1 MKRQLICLLSLLL
14 LSGATTATVAKGKKS
29 KKKAQTTAP
38 AAPAKKQ
45 SDYDK
50 LFKDKKVKTS
60 KGGMMTLHLV
70 DDQLLVELPLK
81 TLGRDMML
89 MSSVAEITDHTDSYV
104 GLSPLRPLQVK
115 FDTINRSVV
124 LRRDRSQS
132 VVGDN
137 SEGIR
142 RALEQSNM
150 PAILGSYKIK
160 AFNADST
167 AVVFD
172 MTDLFIGD
180 ESLLT
185 AIDPRSETK
194 LVLRG
199 ISFNQKKDRS
209 MLVDVAAFDDNAN
222 ITSYITYDSKI
233 GKTYNKVTTAKL
245 VRSLTLLPE
254 TPMRPR
260 LADFR
265 LPLNVL
271 GKYNYHSGYKLMDP
285 VYFATRWR
293 MEPSDQAAYD
303 RGETVEPKE
312 PIVFYIDTTFTAQM
326 SGAITKGIL
335 EWNKCFEAIGFKD
348 AIRVKPFPTPQEDP
362 QFSPQNFRYN
372 CINYVPSLAGDSRV
386 RTYVDPRSG
395 EILRTTVMV
404 CHNMVWEMPFEIFVF
419 TAHADPSVRQRYM
432 PDSTLFEHI
441 KNHFTWLTGVDCF
454 GMSYNLTSSAA
465 FPSDSLRNNPA
476 FTQKYGTTPSMLD
489 IAKYN
494 FIAPIDAVKKGYRIT
509 PTGVGEYDYHVVKC
523 LYKPIPGA
531 KTSEEELKVVE
542 KWVDATVGNPIYRY
556 ENAKDCP
563 DCGANDVGDDDIKN
577 FKYALGNLKYCM
589 ENFDKWISD
598 KDDPEYLYR
607 QGLYNYL
614 YRRYKQ
620 LLTQVAITAYGVK
633 TYERKANDPVPN
645 YEFTSYEDQKEAL
658 DILYAHR
665 YMPDWVCRPELVRL
679 MGIQRERIEEHKDYV
694 QLLMTATAT
703 RLFVYDGQGE
713 DHFDHK
719 RYIRYMFDK
728 LFEKTRKGQKLADED
743 FYYQT
748 NFAKTMMASSHV
760 IDRNAKFK
768 NRGGASSTLAAQI
781 ADDPSIF
788 DFSDPEACMKAADEL
803 PLLYPVNDVNFG
815 RDEVSAQY
823 GALKYWPVLNT
834 QSTRQLYFGILKELR
849 NVVKPYINTSDR
861 RTREHYRFIY
871 ESINRLID

>member
-1 MKRQLICLLSLLL
+1 MKRYLICLLSLLL
-14 LSGATTATVAKGKKS
+14 LSGASTATFAKGRKS
-29 KKKAQTTAP
+29 KKKAQTTTA
-38 AAPAKKQ
+38 AAPVKKQ
-45 SDYDK
+45 SEYDK

-60 KGGMMTLHLV
+60 KGGIMTLHIV
-70 DDQLLVELPLK
+70 DDKLLVELPLK
-81 TLGRDMML
+81 MLNRDMML

-115 FDTINRSVV
+115 FDTINRTVL

-132 VVGDN
+132 VVADN
-137 SEGIR
+137 GEEIR
-142 RALEQSNM
+142 RALAQSNM

-172 MTDLFIGD
+172 MTDLFIGG

-199 ISFNQKKDRS
+199 VSFNQKKDRS
-209 MLVDVAAFDDNAN
+209 LLTDVAAFDDNATV
-222 ITSYITYDSKI
+222 TSYITYDSKI

-245 VRSLTLLPE
+245 VRSLALLPE

-271 GKYNYHSGYKLMDP
+271 GKYNYHSDYKLMNP

-303 RGETVEPKE
+303 RGEAVEPKA
-312 PIVFYIDTTFTAQM
+312 PVVFYIDTTFTAQM
-326 SGAITKGIL
+326 SAAITKGIL
-335 EWNKCFEAIGFKD
+335 EWNKCFEAIGFKN
-348 AIRVKPFPTPQEDP
+348 AIRVRPFPTPEEDP

-372 CINYVPSLAGDSRV
+372 CINYVPSLTGDTRV

-404 CHNMVWEMPFEIFVF
+404 CHNMTWEMPFEIFVF

-432 PDSTLFEHI
+432 PDSTLFEHV

-465 FPSDSLRNNPA
+465 FPSDSLRHNAA
-476 FTQKYGTTPSMLD
+476 FTRKYGTTPSMLD

-494 FIAPIDAVKKGYRIT
+494 FIAPIDAVEKGFRIT

-523 LYKPIPGA
+523 LYKPVPEA
-531 KTSEEELKVVE
+531 KTSEEELKVIE
-542 KWVDATVGNPIYRY
+542 KWVDATVGNPVYRY

-577 FKYALGNLKYCM
+577 FKYALGNLRYCM

-598 KDDPEYLYR
+598 EDDPEYLYR
-607 QGLYNYL
+607 NGIYNYL

-633 TYERKANDPVPN
+633 TYERKANDPVPS
-645 YEFTSYEDQKEAL
+645 YEFTPYAEQKEAL
-658 DILYAHR
+658 DILYANR
-665 YMPDWVCRPELVRL
+665 YMPDWVQRPELVRL
-679 MGIQRERIEEHKDYV
+679 MGIQRERIEEHKDYLS
-694 QLLMTATAT
+694 LLMNATAT
-703 RLFVYDGQGE
+703 RLFIYEGQGK

-728 LFEKTRKGQKLADED
+728 LFEKTRKGQKLSDED

-748 NFAKTMMASSHV
+748 NFAKTMMASSKIV
-760 IDRNAKFK
+760 DRKAKY
-768 NRGGASSTLAAQI
+768 RDGSASALAAQI
-781 ADDPSIF
+781 AGDPKVF
-788 DFSDPEACMKAADEL
+788 DFSDPEACMKALDEM
-803 PLLYPVNDVNFG
+803 PLLYSTNGVDFG
-815 RDEVSAQY
+815 RDEVGAQY
-823 GALKYWPVLNT
+823 GALKYWPVINT
-834 QSTRQLYFGILKELR
+834 QSTRQLYYGILKELR
-849 NVVKPYINTSDR
+849 QIVKPYINSSDR

-871 ESINRLID
+871 ESISRLID

>member
-1 MKRQLICLLSLLL
+1 MKRYLICLLSLLL
-14 LSGATTATVAKGKKS
+14 LSGVSTATFAKGKKS
-29 KKKAQTTAP
+29 KKKAQTTTA

-45 SDYDK
+45 SEYDK
-50 LFKDKKVKTS
+50 LFKDKQVKTS
-60 KGGMMTLHLV
+60 KGGIMTLHIV
-70 DDQLLVELPLK
+70 DDKLLVELPLK
-81 TLGRDMML
+81 MLNRDMML

-115 FDTINRSVV
+115 FDTINRTVL

-132 VVGDN
+132 VVADN
-137 SEGIR
+137 GAEIR
-142 RALEQSNM
+142 RALAQSNM

-172 MTDLFIGD
+172 MTDLFIGG

-199 ISFNQKKDRS
+199 VSFNQKKDRS
-209 MLVDVAAFDDNAN
+209 MLTDVAAFDDNATV
-222 ITSYITYDSKI
+222 TSYITYDSKI

-245 VRSLTLLPE
+245 VRSLALLPE

-271 GKYNYHSGYKLMDP
+271 GKYNYHSDYKLMDP

-303 RGETVEPKE
+303 RGEAVEPKA
-312 PIVFYIDTTFTAQM
+312 PVVFYIDTTFTAQM
-326 SGAITKGIL
+326 SAAITKGIL
-335 EWNKCFEAIGFKD
+335 EWNKCFEAIGFKN
-348 AIRVKPFPTPQEDP
+348 AIRVRPFPTPEEDP

-372 CINYVPSLAGDSRV
+372 CINYVPSLTGDTRV

-404 CHNMVWEMPFEIFVF
+404 CHNMTWEMPFEIFVF

-465 FPSDSLRNNPA
+465 FSSDSLRHNAA

-494 FIAPIDAVKKGYRIT
+494 FIAPIDAVKKGFRIT
-509 PTGVGEYDYHVVKC
+509 PVGVGEYDYHVVKC
-523 LYKPIPGA
+523 LYKPVPEA
-531 KTSEEELKVVE
+531 KTSEEELKVIE
-542 KWVDATVGNPIYRY
+542 KWVDATVGNPVYRY

-598 KDDPEYLYR
+598 EDDPEYLYR
-607 QGLYNYL
+607 NGIYNYL

-633 TYERKANDPVPN
+633 TYERKANDPVPS
-645 YEFTSYEDQKEAL
+645 YEFTPYAEQKEAL
-658 DILYAHR
+658 DILYANR
-665 YMPDWVCRPELVRL
+665 YMPDWVQRPELVRL
-679 MGIQRERIEEHKDYV
+679 MGIQRERIEEHKDYLS
-694 QLLMTATAT
+694 LLMNATAT
-703 RLFVYDGQGE
+703 RLFIYEGQGK

-728 LFEKTRKGQKLADED
+728 LFEKTRKGQKLSDED

-748 NFAKTMMASSHV
+748 NFAKTMMASSKIV
-760 IDRNAKFK
+760 DRKAKY
-768 NRGGASSTLAAQI
+768 RDGSASALAAQI
-781 ADDPSIF
+781 AGDPKVL
-788 DFSDPEACMKAADEL
+788 DFSDPETCMKTVEEM
-803 PLLYPVNDVNFG
+803 PLLYSMNDVDFG

-823 GALKYWPVLNT
+823 GALKKWPVINT
-834 QSTRQLYFGILKELR
+834 QSTRQLYYGILKELR
-849 NVVKPYINTSDR
+849 QVVMPYINSSDR

>member
-1 MKRQLICLLSLLL
+1 MKRYLICLLSLLL
-14 LSGATTATVAKGKKS
+14 LSGASTATFAKGRKS
-29 KKKAQTTAP
+29 KKKAQMTTA
-38 AAPAKKQ
+38 APVKKQ
-45 SDYDK
+45 SEYDK

-60 KGGMMTLHLV
+60 KGGIMTLHIV
-70 DDQLLVELPLK
+70 DDKLLVELPLK
-81 TLGRDMML
+81 MLNRDMML

-115 FDTINRSVV
+115 FDTINRTVL

-132 VVGDN
+132 VVADN
-137 SEGIR
+137 GEEIR
-142 RALEQSNM
+142 RALAQSNM

-172 MTDLFIGD
+172 MTDLFIGG

-199 ISFNQKKDRS
+199 VSFNQKKDRS
-209 MLVDVAAFDDNAN
+209 LLTDVAAFDDNATV
-222 ITSYITYDSKI
+222 TSYITYDSKI

-245 VRSLTLLPE
+245 VRSLALLPE

-271 GKYNYHSGYKLMDP
+271 GKYNYHSDYKLMNP

-303 RGETVEPKE
+303 RGEAVEPKA
-312 PIVFYIDTTFTAQM
+312 PVVFYIDTTFTAQM
-326 SGAITKGIL
+326 SAAITKGIL
-335 EWNKCFEAIGFKD
+335 EWNKCFEAIGFKN
-348 AIRVKPFPTPQEDP
+348 AIRVRPFPTPEEDP

-372 CINYVPSLAGDSRV
+372 CINYVPSLTGDTRV

-404 CHNMVWEMPFEIFVF
+404 CHNMTWEMPFEIFVF

-432 PDSTLFEHI
+432 PDSTLFEHV

-465 FPSDSLRNNPA
+465 FPSDSLRHNAA
-476 FTQKYGTTPSMLD
+476 FTRKYGTTPSMLD

-494 FIAPIDAVKKGYRIT
+494 FIAPIDAVEKGFRIT

-523 LYKPIPGA
+523 LYKPVPEA
-531 KTSEEELKVVE
+531 KTSEEELKVIE
-542 KWVDATVGNPIYRY
+542 KWVDATVGNPVYRY

-577 FKYALGNLKYCM
+577 FKYALGNLRYCM

-598 KDDPEYLYR
+598 EDDPEYLYR
-607 QGLYNYL
+607 NGIYNYL

-633 TYERKANDPVPN
+633 TYERKANDPVPS
-645 YEFTSYEDQKEAL
+645 YEFTPYAEQKEAL
-658 DILYAHR
+658 DILYANR
-665 YMPDWVCRPELVRL
+665 YMPDWVQRPELVRL
-679 MGIQRERIEEHKDYV
+679 MGIQRERIEEHKDYLS
-694 QLLMTATAT
+694 LLMNATAT
-703 RLFVYDGQGE
+703 RLFIYEGRGKE
-713 DHFDHK
+713 HFDHA

-728 LFEKTRKGQKLADED
+728 LFEKTRKGQKLSDED

-748 NFAKTMMASSHV
+748 NFAKTMMASSKIV
-760 IDRNAKFK
+760 DRNAKYR
-768 NRGGASSTLAAQI
+768 NGSASALAAQI
-781 ADDPSIF
+781 AGDPKVF
-788 DFSDPEACMKAADEL
+788 DFSDPEACMKALDEM
-803 PLLYPVNDVNFG
+803 PLLYSTNGVDFG
-815 RDEVSAQY
+815 RDEVGAQY
-823 GALKYWPVLNT
+823 GALKYWPVINT
-834 QSTRQLYFGILKELR
+834 QSTRQLYYGILKELR
-849 NVVKPYINTSDR
+849 QIVKPYINSSDR

-871 ESINRLID
+871 ESISRLID

>member
-1 MKRQLICLLSLLL
+1 MKRYLICLLSLLL
-14 LSGATTATVAKGKKS
+14 LSGVSTATFAKGKKS
-29 KKKAQTTAP
+29 KKKAQTTTA

-45 SDYDK
+45 SEYDK
-50 LFKDKKVKTS
+50 LFKDKQVKTS
-60 KGGMMTLHLV
+60 KGGIMTLHIV
-70 DDQLLVELPLK
+70 DDKLFVELPLK
-81 TLGRDMML
+81 MLNRDMML

-115 FDTINRSVV
+115 FDTINRTVL

-132 VVGDN
+132 VVADN
-137 SEGIR
+137 GAEIR
-142 RALEQSNM
+142 RALAQSNM

-172 MTDLFIGD
+172 MTDLFIGG

-199 ISFNQKKDRS
+199 VSFNQKKDRS
-209 MLVDVAAFDDNAN
+209 MLTDVAAFDDNATV
-222 ITSYITYDSKI
+222 TSYITYDSKI

-245 VRSLTLLPE
+245 VRSLALLPE

-271 GKYNYHSGYKLMDP
+271 GKYNYHSDYKLMDP

-303 RGETVEPKE
+303 RGEAVEPKA
-312 PIVFYIDTTFTAQM
+312 PVVFYIDTTFTAQM
-326 SGAITKGIL
+326 SAAITKGIL
-335 EWNKCFEAIGFKD
+335 EWNKCFEAIGFKN
-348 AIRVKPFPTPQEDP
+348 AIRVRPFPTPEEDP

-372 CINYVPSLAGDSRV
+372 CINYVPSLTGDTRV

-404 CHNMVWEMPFEIFVF
+404 CHNMTWEMPFEIFVF

-465 FPSDSLRNNPA
+465 FSSDSLRHNAA

-494 FIAPIDAVKKGYRIT
+494 FIAPIDAVKKGFRIT
-509 PTGVGEYDYHVVKC
+509 PVGVGEYDYHVVKC
-523 LYKPIPGA
+523 LYKPVPEA
-531 KTSEEELKVVE
+531 KTSEEELKVIE
-542 KWVDATVGNPIYRY
+542 KWVDATVGNPVYRY

-577 FKYALGNLKYCM
+577 FKYALGNLQYCM

-598 KDDPEYLYR
+598 EDDPEYLYR
-607 QGLYNYL
+607 NGIYNYL

-633 TYERKANDPVPN
+633 TYERKANDPVPS
-645 YEFTSYEDQKEAL
+645 YEFTPYAEQKEAL
-658 DILYAHR
+658 DILYANR
-665 YMPDWVCRPELVRL
+665 YMPDWVQRPELVRL
-679 MGIQRERIEEHKDYV
+679 MGIQRERIEEHKDYLS
-694 QLLMTATAT
+694 LLMNATAT
-703 RLFVYDGQGE
+703 RLFIYEGQGK

-728 LFEKTRKGQKLADED
+728 LFEKTRKGQKLTDED

-748 NFAKTMMASSHV
+748 NFAKTMMASSKIV
-760 IDRNAKFK
+760 DRKAKY
-768 NRGGASSTLAAQI
+768 RDGSASALAAQI
-781 ADDPSIF
+781 AGDPKVL
-788 DFSDPEACMKAADEL
+788 DFSDPEACMKTVEEM
-803 PLLYPVNDVNFG
+803 PLLYSMNDVDFG

-823 GALKYWPVLNT
+823 GALKKWPVINT
-834 QSTRQLYFGILKELR
+834 QSTRQLYYGILKELR
-849 NVVKPYINTSDR
+849 QVVKPYINSGDR

>member
-1 MKRQLICLLSLLL
+1 MKRYLICLLSLLL
-14 LSGATTATVAKGKKS
+14 LSGVSTATFAKGKKS
-29 KKKAQTTAP
+29 KKKAQTTTA

-45 SDYDK
+45 SEYDK
-50 LFKDKKVKTS
+50 LFKDKQVKTS
-60 KGGMMTLHLV
+60 KGGIMTLHIV
-70 DDQLLVELPLK
+70 DDKLFVELPLK
-81 TLGRDMML
+81 MLNRDMML

-115 FDTINRSVV
+115 FDTINRTVL

-132 VVGDN
+132 VVADN
-137 SEGIR
+137 GAEIR
-142 RALEQSNM
+142 RALAQSNM

-172 MTDLFIGD
+172 MTDLFIGS

-199 ISFNQKKDRS
+199 VSFNQKKDRS
-209 MLVDVAAFDDNAN
+209 MLTDVAAFDDNATV
-222 ITSYITYDSKI
+222 TSYITYDSKI

-245 VRSLTLLPE
+245 VRSLALLPE

-271 GKYNYHSGYKLMDP
+271 GKYNYHSDYKLMDP

-303 RGETVEPKE
+303 RGEAVEPKA
-312 PIVFYIDTTFTAQM
+312 PVVFYIDTTFTAQM
-326 SGAITKGIL
+326 SAAITKGIL
-335 EWNKCFEAIGFKD
+335 EWNKCFEAIGFKN
-348 AIRVKPFPTPQEDP
+348 AIRVRPFPTPEEDP

-372 CINYVPSLAGDSRV
+372 CINYVPSLTGDTRV

-404 CHNMVWEMPFEIFVF
+404 CHNMTWEMPFEIFVF

-465 FPSDSLRNNPA
+465 FSSDSLRHNAA

-494 FIAPIDAVKKGYRIT
+494 FIAPIDAVKKGFRIT
-509 PTGVGEYDYHVVKC
+509 PVGVGEYDYHVVKC
-523 LYKPIPGA
+523 LYKPVPEA
-531 KTSEEELKVVE
+531 KTSEEELKVIE
-542 KWVDATVGNPIYRY
+542 KWVDATVGNPVYRY

-577 FKYALGNLKYCM
+577 FKYALGNLQYCM

-598 KDDPEYLYR
+598 EDDPEYLYR
-607 QGLYNYL
+607 NGIYNYL

-620 LLTQVAITAYGVK
+620 LLTQVAIMAYGVK
-633 TYERKANDPVPN
+633 TYERKANDPVPS
-645 YEFTSYEDQKEAL
+645 YEFTPYAEQKEAL
-658 DILYAHR
+658 DILYANR
-665 YMPDWVCRPELVRL
+665 YMPDWVQRPELVRL
-679 MGIQRERIEEHKDYV
+679 MGIQRERIEEHKDYLS
-694 QLLMTATAT
+694 LLMNATAT
-703 RLFVYDGQGE
+703 RLFIYEGQGK

-728 LFEKTRKGQKLADED
+728 LFEKTRKGQKLTDED

-748 NFAKTMMASSHV
+748 NFAKTMMASSKIV
-760 IDRNAKFK
+760 DRKAKY
-768 NRGGASSTLAAQI
+768 RDGSASALAAQI
-781 ADDPSIF
+781 AGDPKVL
-788 DFSDPEACMKAADEL
+788 DFSDPEACMKTVEEM
-803 PLLYPVNDVNFG
+803 PLLYSMNDVDFG

-823 GALKYWPVLNT
+823 GALKKWPVINT
-834 QSTRQLYFGILKELR
+834 QSTRQLYYGILKELR
-849 NVVKPYINTSDR
+849 QVVKPYINSGDR

>member
-1 MKRQLICLLSLLL
+1 MKRYLICLLSLLL
-14 LSGATTATVAKGKKS
+14 LSGATTATFAKGKKS
-29 KKKAQTTAP
+29 KKKAQTTA

-45 SDYDK
+45 SEYDK
-50 LFKDKKVKTS
+50 LFKGKQVKTS
-60 KGGMMTLHLV
+60 KGGMMTLHIV
-70 DDQLLVELPLK
+70 DDKLFVELPLK
-81 TLGRDMML
+81 MLNRDMML

-115 FDTINRSVV
+115 FDTINRTVL
-124 LRRDRSQS
+124 LRRDRNQS
-132 VVGDN
+132 VVADN
-137 SEGIR
+137 GAEIR
-142 RALEQSNM
+142 RALAQSNM

-172 MTDLFIGD
+172 MTDLFIGG

-199 ISFNQKKDRS
+199 IAFNQKKDRS
-209 MLVDVAAFDDNAN
+209 MLTDVAAFEDNAT

-245 VRSLTLLPE
+245 VRSLALLPE

-271 GKYNYHSGYKLMDP
+271 GKYNYHSDYKLMDP

-303 RGETVEPKE
+303 RGEAVEPKA
-312 PIVFYIDTTFTAQM
+312 PVVFYIDTTFTAQM
-326 SGAITKGIL
+326 SAAITKGIL

-348 AIRVKPFPTPQEDP
+348 AIRVRPFPTPEDP

-372 CINYVPSLAGDSRV
+372 CINYVPSLTGDTRV

-404 CHNMVWEMPFEIFVF
+404 CHNMTWEMPFEIFVF

-465 FPSDSLRNNPA
+465 FPSDSLHNNAA

-494 FIAPIDAVKKGYRIT
+494 FIAPIDAVKKGFRIT
-509 PTGVGEYDYHVVKC
+509 PVGVGEYDYHVVKC
-523 LYKPIPGA
+523 LYKPIPEA
-531 KTSEEELKVVE
+531 KTSEEELKVIE
-542 KWVDATVGNPIYRY
+542 KWVDATVGNPVYRY

-577 FKYALGNLKYCM
+577 FKYALENLKYCM
-589 ENFDKWISD
+589 DNFDKWISD
-598 KDDPEYLYR
+598 EDDPEYLYR
-607 QGLYNYL
+607 NGLYNYL

-620 LLTQVAITAYGVK
+620 VLTQVAITAYGVK
-633 TYERKANDPVPN
+633 TYERKANDPVPS
-645 YEFTSYEDQKEAL
+645 YEFTPYAEQKEAL

-665 YMPDWVCRPELVRL
+665 YMPDWVHRPELVRL
-679 MGIQRERIEEHKDYV
+679 MGIQRERIEEHKDYLS
-694 QLLMTATAT
+694 LLMNATAT
-703 RLFVYDGQGE
+703 RLFVYEGQGK

-728 LFEKTRKGQKLADED
+728 LFEKTRKGQRLADED
-743 FYYQT
+743 FYYQM
-748 NFAKTMMASSHV
+748 NFAKTMMASSKMV
-760 IDRNAKFK
+760 DRKAKYQ
-768 NRGGASSTLAAQI
+768 NRSASALTAQI
-781 ADDPSIF
+781 ADDPKVL
-788 DFSDPEACMKAADEL
+788 DFSDPEACLKAVEEM
-803 PLLYPVNDVNFG
+803 PLLYSMNDVDFG

-823 GALKYWPVLNT
+823 GALKKWPVINT
-834 QSTRQLYFGILKELR
+834 QSTRQLYYGILKELR
-849 NVVKPYINTSDR
+849 QVVKPYINSGDR

>member
-1 MKRQLICLLSLLL
+1 MKRYLICLLSLLL
-14 LSGATTATVAKGKKS
+14 LSGVSTATFAKGKKS
-29 KKKAQTTAP
+29 KKKAQTTTA

-45 SDYDK
+45 SEYDK
-50 LFKDKKVKTS
+50 LFKDKQVKTS
-60 KGGMMTLHLV
+60 KGGIMTLHIV
-70 DDQLLVELPLK
+70 DDKLFVELPLK
-81 TLGRDMML
+81 MLNRDMML

-115 FDTINRSVV
+115 FDTINRTVL

-132 VVGDN
+132 VVADN
-137 SEGIR
+137 GEEIR
-142 RALEQSNM
+142 RALAQSNM

-172 MTDLFIGD
+172 MTDLFIGG

-199 ISFNQKKDRS
+199 VSFNQKKDRS
-209 MLVDVAAFDDNAN
+209 MLTDVAAFDDNATV
-222 ITSYITYDSKI
+222 TSYITYDSKI

-245 VRSLTLLPE
+245 VRSLALLPE

-271 GKYNYHSGYKLMDP
+271 GKYNYHSDYKLMDP

-303 RGETVEPKE
+303 RGEAVEPKA
-312 PIVFYIDTTFTAQM
+312 PVVFYIDTTFTAQM
-326 SGAITKGIL
+326 SAAITKGIL
-335 EWNKCFEAIGFKD
+335 EWNKCFEAIGFKN
-348 AIRVKPFPTPQEDP
+348 AIRVRPFPTPDEDP

-372 CINYVPSLAGDSRV
+372 CINYVPSLTGDTRV

-404 CHNMVWEMPFEIFVF
+404 CHNMTWEMPFEIFVF

-465 FPSDSLRNNPA
+465 FSSDSLRHNAA

-494 FIAPIDAVKKGYRIT
+494 FIAPIDAVKKGFRIT
-509 PTGVGEYDYHVVKC
+509 PVGVGEYDYHVVKC
-523 LYKPIPGA
+523 LYKPVPEA
-531 KTSEEELKVVE
+531 KTSEEELKVIE
-542 KWVDATVGNPIYRY
+542 KWVDATVGNPVYRY

-577 FKYALGNLKYCM
+577 FKYALGNLQYCM

-598 KDDPEYLYR
+598 EDDPEYLYR
-607 QGLYNYL
+607 NGIYNYL

-633 TYERKANDPVPN
+633 TYERKANDPVPS
-645 YEFTSYEDQKEAL
+645 YEFTPYAEQKEAL
-658 DILYAHR
+658 DILYANR
-665 YMPDWVCRPELVRL
+665 YMPDWVQRPELVRL
-679 MGIQRERIEEHKDYV
+679 MGIQRERIEEHKDYLS
-694 QLLMTATAT
+694 LLMNATAT
-703 RLFVYDGQGE
+703 RLFIYEGQGK

-728 LFEKTRKGQKLADED
+728 LFEKTRKGQKLSDED

-748 NFAKTMMASSHV
+748 NFAKTMMLSSKIVDRKAKYRDGSAS
-760 IDRNAKFK
+760 A
-768 NRGGASSTLAAQI
+768 LAAQI
-781 ADDPSIF
+781 AGDPKVL
-788 DFSDPEACMKAADEL
+788 DFSDPEACMKTVEEM
-803 PLLYPVNDVNFG
+803 PLLYSMNDVDFG

-823 GALKYWPVLNT
+823 GALKKWPVINT
-834 QSTRQLYFGILKELR
+834 QSTRQLYYGILKELR
-849 NVVKPYINTSDR
+849 QVVKPYINSSDR

>member
-1 MKRQLICLLSLLL
+1 MKRYLICLLSLLL
-14 LSGATTATVAKGKKS
+14 LSGATMATFAKGKKS
-29 KKKAQTTAP
+29 KKKAQTTA

-45 SDYDK
+45 SEYDK
-50 LFKDKKVKTS
+50 LFKGKQVKTS
-60 KGGMMTLHLV
+60 KGGMMTLHIV
-70 DDQLLVELPLK
+70 DDKLFVELPLK
-81 TLGRDMML
+81 MLNRDMML

-115 FDTINRSVV
+115 FDTINRTVL
-124 LRRDRSQS
+124 LRRDRNQS
-132 VVGDN
+132 VVADN
-137 SEGIR
+137 GAEIR
-142 RALEQSNM
+142 RALAQSNM

-172 MTDLFIGD
+172 MTDLFIGG

-199 ISFNQKKDRS
+199 IAFNQKKDRS
-209 MLVDVAAFDDNAN
+209 MLTDVAAFEDNAT

-245 VRSLTLLPE
+245 VRSLALLPE

-271 GKYNYHSGYKLMDP
+271 GKYNYHSDYKLMDP

-303 RGETVEPKE
+303 RGEAVEPKA
-312 PIVFYIDTTFTAQM
+312 PVVFYIDTTFTAQM
-326 SGAITKGIL
+326 SAAITKGIL

-348 AIRVKPFPTPQEDP
+348 AIRVRPFPTPEEDP

-372 CINYVPSLAGDSRV
+372 CINYVPSLTGDTRV

-404 CHNMVWEMPFEIFVF
+404 CHNMTWEMPFEIFVF

-465 FPSDSLRNNPA
+465 FPSDSLHNNAA

-494 FIAPIDAVKKGYRIT
+494 FIAPIDAVKKGFRIT
-509 PTGVGEYDYHVVKC
+509 PVGVGEYDYHVVKC
-523 LYKPIPGA
+523 LYKPIPEA
-531 KTSEEELKVVE
+531 KTSEEELKVIE
-542 KWVDATVGNPIYRY
+542 KWVDATVGNPVYRY

-577 FKYALGNLKYCM
+577 FKYALENLKYCM
-589 ENFDKWISD
+589 DNFDKWISD
-598 KDDPEYLYR
+598 EDDPEYLYR
-607 QGLYNYL
+607 NGLYNYL

-620 LLTQVAITAYGVK
+620 VLTQVAITAYGVK
-633 TYERKANDPVPN
+633 TYERKANDPVPS
-645 YEFTSYEDQKEAL
+645 YEFTPYAEQKEAL

-665 YMPDWVCRPELVRL
+665 YMPDWVHRPELVRL
-679 MGIQRERIEEHKDYV
+679 MGIQRERIEEHKDYLS
-694 QLLMTATAT
+694 LLMNATAT
-703 RLFVYDGQGE
+703 RLFVYEGQGK

-728 LFEKTRKGQKLADED
+728 LFEKTRKGQRLADED
-743 FYYQT
+743 FYYQM
-748 NFAKTMMASSHV
+748 NFAKTMMASSKMV
-760 IDRNAKFK
+760 DRKAKYQ
-768 NRGGASSTLAAQI
+768 NRSASALTAQI
-781 ADDPSIF
+781 ADDPKVL
-788 DFSDPEACMKAADEL
+788 DFSDPEACLKAVEEM
-803 PLLYPVNDVNFG
+803 PLLYSMNDVDFG

-823 GALKYWPVLNT
+823 GALKKWPVLNT
-834 QSTRQLYFGILKELR
+834 QSTRQLYYGILKELR
-849 NVVKPYINTSDR
+849 QVVKPYINSGDR

>member
-1 MKRQLICLLSLLL
+1 MKRYLICLLSLLL
-14 LSGATTATVAKGKKS
+14 LSGVSTATFAKGKKS
-29 KKKAQTTAP
+29 KKKAQTTTA

-45 SDYDK
+45 SEYDK
-50 LFKDKKVKTS
+50 LFKDKQVKTS
-60 KGGMMTLHLV
+60 KGGIMTLHIV
-70 DDQLLVELPLK
+70 DDKLFVELPLK
-81 TLGRDMML
+81 MLNRDMML

-115 FDTINRSVV
+115 FDTINRTVL

-132 VVGDN
+132 VVADN
-137 SEGIR
+137 GAEIR
-142 RALEQSNM
+142 RALAQSNM

-172 MTDLFIGD
+172 MTDLFIGN

-199 ISFNQKKDRS
+199 VSFNQKKDRS
-209 MLVDVAAFDDNAN
+209 MLTDVAAFDDNATV
-222 ITSYITYDSKI
+222 TSYITYDSKI

-245 VRSLTLLPE
+245 VRSLALLPE

-271 GKYNYHSGYKLMDP
+271 GKYNYHSDYKLMDP

-303 RGETVEPKE
+303 RGEAVEPKA
-312 PIVFYIDTTFTAQM
+312 PVVFYIDTTFTAQM
-326 SGAITKGIL
+326 SAAITKGIL
-335 EWNKCFEAIGFKD
+335 EWNKCFEAIGFKN
-348 AIRVKPFPTPQEDP
+348 AIRVRPFPTPDEDP

-372 CINYVPSLAGDSRV
+372 CINYVPSLTGDTRV

-404 CHNMVWEMPFEIFVF
+404 CHNMTWEMPFEIFVF

-465 FPSDSLRNNPA
+465 FSSDSLRHNAA

-494 FIAPIDAVKKGYRIT
+494 FIAPIDAVKKGFRIT
-509 PTGVGEYDYHVVKC
+509 PVGVGEYDYHVVKC
-523 LYKPIPGA
+523 LYKPVPEA
-531 KTSEEELKVVE
+531 KTSEEELKVIE
-542 KWVDATVGNPIYRY
+542 KWVDATVGNPVYRY

-598 KDDPEYLYR
+598 EDDPEYLYR
-607 QGLYNYL
+607 NGIYNYL

-633 TYERKANDPVPN
+633 TYERKANDPVPS
-645 YEFTSYEDQKEAL
+645 YEFTPYAEQKEAL
-658 DILYAHR
+658 DILYANR
-665 YMPDWVCRPELVRL
+665 YMPDWVQRPELVRL
-679 MGIQRERIEEHKDYV
+679 MGIQRERIEEHKDYLS
-694 QLLMTATAT
+694 LLMNATAT
-703 RLFVYDGQGE
+703 RLFIYEGQGK

-728 LFEKTRKGQKLADED
+728 LFEKTRKGQKLSDED

-748 NFAKTMMASSHV
+748 NFAKTMMLSSKIVDRKAKYRDGSAS
-760 IDRNAKFK
+760 A
-768 NRGGASSTLAAQI
+768 LAAQI
-781 ADDPSIF
+781 AGDPKVL
-788 DFSDPEACMKAADEL
+788 DFSDPEACMKTVEEML
-803 PLLYPVNDVNFG
+803 LLYSMNDVDFG

-823 GALKYWPVLNT
+823 GVLKRWPVINT
-834 QSTRQLYFGILKELR
+834 QSTRQLYYGILKELR
-849 NVVKPYINTSDR
+849 QVVKPYINSSDR

>member
-1 MKRQLICLLSLLL
+1 MKRYLICLLSLLL
-14 LSGATTATVAKGKKS
+14 LSGASTATFAKGRKS
-29 KKKAQTTAP
+29 KKKAQTTTA
-38 AAPAKKQ
+38 AAPVKKQ
-45 SDYDK
+45 SEYDK

-60 KGGMMTLHLV
+60 KGGIMTLHIV
-70 DDQLLVELPLK
+70 DDKLLVELPLK
-81 TLGRDMML
+81 MLDRDMML

-115 FDTINRSVV
+115 FDTINRTVL

-132 VVGDN
+132 VVADN
-137 SEGIR
+137 GEEIR
-142 RALEQSNM
+142 RALAQSNM

-172 MTDLFIGD
+172 MTDLFIGG

-199 ISFNQKKDRS
+199 VSFNQKKDRS
-209 MLVDVAAFDDNAN
+209 LLTDVAAFDDNATV
-222 ITSYITYDSKI
+222 TSYITYDSKI

-245 VRSLTLLPE
+245 VRSLALLPE

-271 GKYNYHSGYKLMDP
+271 GKYNYHSDYKLMNP

-303 RGETVEPKE
+303 RGEAVEPKA
-312 PIVFYIDTTFTAQM
+312 PVVFYIDTTFTAQM
-326 SGAITKGIL
+326 SAAITKGIL
-335 EWNKCFEAIGFKD
+335 EWNKCFEAIGFKN
-348 AIRVKPFPTPQEDP
+348 AIRVRPFPTPEEDP

-372 CINYVPSLAGDSRV
+372 CINYVPSLTGDTRV

-404 CHNMVWEMPFEIFVF
+404 CHNMTWEMPFEIFVF

-465 FPSDSLRNNPA
+465 FSSDSLRHNAA

-494 FIAPIDAVKKGYRIT
+494 FIAPIDAVKKGFRIT
-509 PTGVGEYDYHVVKC
+509 PVGVGEYDYHVVKC
-523 LYKPIPGA
+523 LYKPVPEA
-531 KTSEEELKVVE
+531 KTSEEELKVIE
-542 KWVDATVGNPIYRY
+542 KWVDATVGNPVYRY

-577 FKYALGNLKYCM
+577 FKYALGNLQYCM

-598 KDDPEYLYR
+598 EDDPEYLYR
-607 QGLYNYL
+607 NGIYNYL

-633 TYERKANDPVPN
+633 TYERKANDPVPS
-645 YEFTSYEDQKEAL
+645 YEFTPYAEQKEAL
-658 DILYAHR
+658 DILYANR
-665 YMPDWVCRPELVRL
+665 YMPDWVQRPELVRL
-679 MGIQRERIEEHKDYV
+679 MGIQRERIEEHKDYLS
-694 QLLMTATAT
+694 LLMNATAT
-703 RLFVYDGQGE
+703 RLFIYEGQGK

-728 LFEKTRKGQKLADED
+728 LFEKTRKGQKLTDED

-748 NFAKTMMASSHV
+748 NFAKTMMASSKIV
-760 IDRNAKFK
+760 DRKAKY
-768 NRGGASSTLAAQI
+768 RDGSASALAAQI
-781 ADDPSIF
+781 AGDPKVL
-788 DFSDPEACMKAADEL
+788 DFSDPEACMKTVEEM
-803 PLLYPVNDVNFG
+803 PLLYSTNGVDFG
-815 RDEVSAQY
+815 RDEVGAQY
-823 GALKYWPVLNT
+823 GALKYWPVINT
-834 QSTRQLYFGILKELR
+834 QSTRQLYYGILKELR
-849 NVVKPYINTSDR
+849 QVVKPYINSGDR

-871 ESINRLID
+871 ESISRLID

>member
-1 MKRQLICLLSLLL
+1 MKRYLICLLSLLL
-14 LSGATTATVAKGKKS
+14 LSGASTATFAKGRKS
-29 KKKAQTTAP
+29 KKKAQTTTV
-38 AAPAKKQ
+38 AAPVKKQ
-45 SDYDK
+45 SEYDK

-60 KGGMMTLHLV
+60 KGGIMTLHIV
-70 DDQLLVELPLK
+70 DDKLLVELPLK
-81 TLGRDMML
+81 MLNRDMML

-115 FDTINRSVV
+115 FDTINRTVL

-132 VVGDN
+132 VVADN
-137 SEGIR
+137 GEEIR
-142 RALEQSNM
+142 RALAQSNM

-172 MTDLFIGD
+172 MTDLFIGG

-199 ISFNQKKDRS
+199 GSFNQKKDRS
-209 MLVDVAAFDDNAN
+209 LLTDVAAFDDNATV
-222 ITSYITYDSKI
+222 TSYITYDSKI

-245 VRSLTLLPE
+245 VRSLALLPE

-271 GKYNYHSGYKLMDP
+271 GKYNYHSDYKLMNP

-303 RGETVEPKE
+303 RGEAVEPKA
-312 PIVFYIDTTFTAQM
+312 PVVFYIDTTFTAQM
-326 SGAITKGIL
+326 SAAITKGIL
-335 EWNKCFEAIGFKD
+335 EWNKCFEAIGFKN
-348 AIRVKPFPTPQEDP
+348 AIRVRPFPTPEEDP

-372 CINYVPSLAGDSRV
+372 CINYVPSLTGDTRV

-404 CHNMVWEMPFEIFVF
+404 CHNMTWEMPFEIFVF

-432 PDSTLFEHI
+432 PDSTLFEHV

-465 FPSDSLRNNPA
+465 FPSDSLRHNAA
-476 FTQKYGTTPSMLD
+476 FTRKYGTTPSMLD

-494 FIAPIDAVKKGYRIT
+494 FIAPIDAVEKGFRIT

-523 LYKPIPGA
+523 LYKPVPEA
-531 KTSEEELKVVE
+531 KTSEEELKVIE
-542 KWVDATVGNPIYRY
+542 KWVDATVGNPVYRY

-577 FKYALGNLKYCM
+577 FKYALGNLRYCM

-598 KDDPEYLYR
+598 EDDPEYLDR
-607 QGLYNYL
+607 NGIYNYL

-633 TYERKANDPVPN
+633 TYERKANDPVPS
-645 YEFTSYEDQKEAL
+645 YEFTPYAEQKEAL
-658 DILYAHR
+658 DILYANR
-665 YMPDWVCRPELVRL
+665 YMPDWVQRPELVRL
-679 MGIQRERIEEHKDYV
+679 MGIQRERIEEHKDYLS
-694 QLLMTATAT
+694 LLMNATAT
-703 RLFVYDGQGE
+703 RLFIYEGRGKE
-713 DHFDHK
+713 HFDHA

-728 LFEKTRKGQKLADED
+728 LFEKTRKGQKLSDED

-748 NFAKTMMASSHV
+748 NFAKTMMASSKIV
-760 IDRNAKFK
+760 DRNAKYR
-768 NRGGASSTLAAQI
+768 NGSASALAAQI
-781 ADDPSIF
+781 AGDPKVF
-788 DFSDPEACMKAADEL
+788 DFSDPEACMKALDEM
-803 PLLYPVNDVNFG
+803 PLLYSTNGVDFG
-815 RDEVSAQY
+815 RDEVGAQY
-823 GALKYWPVLNT
+823 GALKYWPVINT
-834 QSTRQLYFGILKELR
+834 QSTRQLYYGILKELR
-849 NVVKPYINTSDR
+849 QIVKPYINSSDR

-871 ESINRLID
+871 ESISRLID

>member
-1 MKRQLICLLSLLL
+1 MKRYLICLLSLLL
-14 LSGATTATVAKGKKS
+14 LSGVSTATFAKGKKS
-29 KKKAQTTAP
+29 KKKAQTTTT

-45 SDYDK
+45 SEYDK
-50 LFKDKKVKTS
+50 LFKDKQVKTS
-60 KGGMMTLHLV
+60 KGGIMTLHIV
-70 DDQLLVELPLK
+70 DDKLFVELPLK
-81 TLGRDMML
+81 MLNRDMML

-115 FDTINRSVV
+115 FDTINRTVL

-132 VVGDN
+132 VVADN
-137 SEGIR
+137 GAEIR
-142 RALEQSNM
+142 RALAQSNM

-172 MTDLFIGD
+172 MTDLFIGN

-199 ISFNQKKDRS
+199 VSFNQKKDRS
-209 MLVDVAAFDDNAN
+209 MLTDVAAFDDNATV
-222 ITSYITYDSKI
+222 TSYITYDSKI

-245 VRSLTLLPE
+245 VRSLALLPE

-271 GKYNYHSGYKLMDP
+271 GKYNYHSDYKLMDP

-303 RGETVEPKE
+303 RGEAVEPKA
-312 PIVFYIDTTFTAQM
+312 PVVFYIDTTFTAQM
-326 SGAITKGIL
+326 SAAITKGIL
-335 EWNKCFEAIGFKD
+335 EWNKCFEAIGFKN
-348 AIRVKPFPTPQEDP
+348 AIRVRPFPTPEEDP

-372 CINYVPSLAGDSRV
+372 CINYVPSLTGDTRV

-404 CHNMVWEMPFEIFVF
+404 CHNMTWEMPFEIFVF

-465 FPSDSLRNNPA
+465 FSSDSLRHNAA

-494 FIAPIDAVKKGYRIT
+494 FIAPIDAVKKGFRIT
-509 PTGVGEYDYHVVKC
+509 PVGVGEYDYHVVKC
-523 LYKPIPGA
+523 LYKPVPEA
-531 KTSEEELKVVE
+531 KTSEEELKVIE
-542 KWVDATVGNPIYRY
+542 KWVDATVGNPVYRY

-577 FKYALGNLKYCM
+577 FKYALGNLQYCM

-598 KDDPEYLYR
+598 EDDPEYLYR
-607 QGLYNYL
+607 NGIYNYL

-633 TYERKANDPVPN
+633 TYERKANDPVPS
-645 YEFTSYEDQKEAL
+645 YEFTPYAEQKEAL
-658 DILYAHR
+658 DILYANR
-665 YMPDWVCRPELVRL
+665 YMPDWVQRPELVRL
-679 MGIQRERIEEHKDYV
+679 MGIQRERIEEHKDYLS
-694 QLLMTATAT
+694 LLMNATAT
-703 RLFVYDGQGE
+703 RLFIYEGQGK

-728 LFEKTRKGQKLADED
+728 LFEKTRKGQKLSDED

-748 NFAKTMMASSHV
+748 NFAKTMMASSKIV
-760 IDRNAKFK
+760 DRKAKY
-768 NRGGASSTLAAQI
+768 RDGSASALAAQI
-781 ADDPSIF
+781 AGDPKVL
-788 DFSDPEACMKAADEL
+788 DFSDPEACMKTVEEM
-803 PLLYPVNDVNFG
+803 PLLYSMNDVDFG

-823 GALKYWPVLNT
+823 GALKKWPVINT
-834 QSTRQLYFGILKELR
+834 QSTRQLYYGILKELR
-849 NVVKPYINTSDR
+849 QVVKPYINSSDR

>member
-1 MKRQLICLLSLLL
+1 MKRYLICLLSLLL
-14 LSGATTATVAKGKKS
+14 LSGVSTATFAKGKKS
-29 KKKAQTTAP
+29 KKKAQTTTA

-45 SDYDK
+45 SEYDK
-50 LFKDKKVKTS
+50 LFKDKQVKTS
-60 KGGMMTLHLV
+60 KGGIMTLHIV
-70 DDQLLVELPLK
+70 DDKLFVELPLK
-81 TLGRDMML
+81 MLNRDMML

-115 FDTINRSVV
+115 FDTINRTVL

-132 VVGDN
+132 VVADN
-137 SEGIR
+137 GEEIR
-142 RALEQSNM
+142 RALAQSNM

-172 MTDLFIGD
+172 MTDLFIGG

-199 ISFNQKKDRS
+199 VSFNQKKDRS
-209 MLVDVAAFDDNAN
+209 MLTDVAAFDDNATV
-222 ITSYITYDSKI
+222 TSYITYDSKI

-245 VRSLTLLPE
+245 VRSLALLPE

-271 GKYNYHSGYKLMDP
+271 GKYNYHSDYKLMDP

-303 RGETVEPKE
+303 RGEAVEPKA
-312 PIVFYIDTTFTAQM
+312 PVVFYIDTTFTAQM
-326 SGAITKGIL
+326 SAAITKGIL
-335 EWNKCFEAIGFKD
+335 EWNKCFEAIGFKN
-348 AIRVKPFPTPQEDP
+348 AIRVRPFPTPEEDP

-372 CINYVPSLAGDSRV
+372 CINYVPSLTGDTRV

-404 CHNMVWEMPFEIFVF
+404 CHNMTWEMPFEIFVF

-465 FPSDSLRNNPA
+465 FSSDSLRHNAA

-494 FIAPIDAVKKGYRIT
+494 FIAPIDAVKKGFRIT
-509 PTGVGEYDYHVVKC
+509 PVGVGEYDYHVVKC
-523 LYKPIPGA
+523 LYKPVPEA
-531 KTSEEELKVVE
+531 KTSEEELKVIE
-542 KWVDATVGNPIYRY
+542 KWVDATVGNPVYRY

-577 FKYALGNLKYCM
+577 FKYALGNLQYCM

-598 KDDPEYLYR
+598 EDDPEYLYR
-607 QGLYNYL
+607 NGIYNYL

-633 TYERKANDPVPN
+633 TYERKANDPVPS
-645 YEFTSYEDQKEAL
+645 YEFTPYAEQKEAL
-658 DILYAHR
+658 DILYANR
-665 YMPDWVCRPELVRL
+665 YMPDWVQRPELVRL
-679 MGIQRERIEEHKDYV
+679 MGIQRERIEEHKDYLS
-694 QLLMTATAT
+694 LLMNATAT
-703 RLFVYDGQGE
+703 RLFIYEGQGK

-728 LFEKTRKGQKLADED
+728 LFEKTRKGQKLSDED

-748 NFAKTMMASSHV
+748 NFAKTMMASSKIV
-760 IDRNAKFK
+760 DRKAKY
-768 NRGGASSTLAAQI
+768 RDGSASALAAQI
-781 ADDPSIF
+781 AGDPKVL
-788 DFSDPEACMKAADEL
+788 DFSDPEACMKTVEEM
-803 PLLYPVNDVNFG
+803 PLLYSMNDVDFG

-823 GALKYWPVLNT
+823 GALKKWPVINT
-834 QSTRQLYFGILKELR
+834 QSTRQLYYGILKELR
-849 NVVKPYINTSDR
+849 QVVKPYINSSDR

>member
-348 AIRVKPFPTPQEDP
+348 AIRVKPFPTPQE
-362 QFSPQNFRYN
+362 
-372 CINYVPSLAGDSRV
+372 V
-386 RTYVDPRSG
+386 
-395 EILRTTVMV
+395 
-404 CHNMVWEMPFEIFVF
+404 
-419 TAHADPSVRQRYM
+419 QR
-432 PDSTLFEHI
+432 
-441 KNHFTWLTGVDCF
+441 
-454 GMSYNLTSSAA
+454 
-465 FPSDSLRNNPA
+465 
-476 FTQKYGTTPSMLD
+476 
-489 IAKYN
+489 
-494 FIAPIDAVKKGYRIT
+494 
-509 PTGVGEYDYHVVKC
+509 
-523 LYKPIPGA
+523 
-531 KTSEEELKVVE
+531 
-542 KWVDATVGNPIYRY
+542 
-556 ENAKDCP
+556 
-563 DCGANDVGDDDIKN
+563 
-577 FKYALGNLKYCM
+577 
-589 ENFDKWISD
+589 
-598 KDDPEYLYR
+598 
-607 QGLYNYL
+607 
-614 YRRYKQ
+614 
-620 LLTQVAITAYGVK
+620 
-633 TYERKANDPVPN
+633 
-645 YEFTSYEDQKEAL
+645 
-658 DILYAHR
+658 
-665 YMPDWVCRPELVRL
+665 
-679 MGIQRERIEEHKDYV
+679 
-694 QLLMTATAT
+694 
-703 RLFVYDGQGE
+703 
-713 DHFDHK
+713 
-719 RYIRYMFDK
+719 
-728 LFEKTRKGQKLADED
+728 
-743 FYYQT
+743 
-748 NFAKTMMASSHV
+748 
-760 IDRNAKFK
+760 
-768 NRGGASSTLAAQI
+768 
-781 ADDPSIF
+781 
-788 DFSDPEACMKAADEL
+788 
-803 PLLYPVNDVNFG
+803 
-815 RDEVSAQY
+815 
-823 GALKYWPVLNT
+823 
-834 QSTRQLYFGILKELR
+834 
-849 NVVKPYINTSDR
+849 
-861 RTREHYRFIY
+861 
-871 ESINRLID
+871 

>member
-1 MKRQLICLLSLLL
+1 MKRYLICLLSLLL
-14 LSGATTATVAKGKKS
+14 LSGATTATFAKGKKS
-29 KKKAQTTAP
+29 KKKAQTTA

-45 SDYDK
+45 SEYDK
-50 LFKDKKVKTS
+50 LFKGKQVKTS
-60 KGGMMTLHLV
+60 KGGMMTLHIV
-70 DDQLLVELPLK
+70 DDKLFVELPLK
-81 TLGRDMML
+81 MLNRDMML

-115 FDTINRSVV
+115 FDTINRTVL
-124 LRRDRSQS
+124 LRRDRNQS
-132 VVGDN
+132 VVADN
-137 SEGIR
+137 GAEIR
-142 RALEQSNM
+142 RALAQSNM

-172 MTDLFIGD
+172 MTDLFIGG

-199 ISFNQKKDRS
+199 IAFNQKKDRS
-209 MLVDVAAFDDNAN
+209 MLTDAAAFEDNAT

-245 VRSLTLLPE
+245 VRSLALLPE

-271 GKYNYHSGYKLMDP
+271 GKYNYHSDYKLMDP

-303 RGETVEPKE
+303 RGEAVEPKA
-312 PIVFYIDTTFTAQM
+312 PVVFYIDTTFTAQM
-326 SGAITKGIL
+326 SAAITKGIL

-348 AIRVKPFPTPQEDP
+348 AIRVRPFPTPEEDP

-372 CINYVPSLAGDSRV
+372 CINYVPSLTGDARV

-404 CHNMVWEMPFEIFVF
+404 CHNMTWEMPFEIFVF

-465 FPSDSLRNNPA
+465 FPSDSLHNNAA

-494 FIAPIDAVKKGYRIT
+494 FIAPIDAVKKGFRIT
-509 PTGVGEYDYHVVKC
+509 PVGVGEYDYHVVKC
-523 LYKPIPGA
+523 LYKPIPEA
-531 KTSEEELKVVE
+531 KTSEEELKVIE
-542 KWVDATVGNPIYRY
+542 KWVDATVGNPVYRY

-577 FKYALGNLKYCM
+577 FKYALENLKYCM
-589 ENFDKWISD
+589 DNFDKWISD
-598 KDDPEYLYR
+598 EDDPEYLYR
-607 QGLYNYL
+607 NGLYNYL

-620 LLTQVAITAYGVK
+620 VLTQVAITAYGVK
-633 TYERKANDPVPN
+633 TYERKANDPVPS
-645 YEFTSYEDQKEAL
+645 YEFTPYAEQKEAL

-665 YMPDWVCRPELVRL
+665 YMPDWVHRPELVRL
-679 MGIQRERIEEHKDYV
+679 MGIQRERIEEHKDYLS
-694 QLLMTATAT
+694 LLMNATAT
-703 RLFVYDGQGE
+703 RLFIYEGQGK

-728 LFEKTRKGQKLADED
+728 LFEKTRKGQRLADED
-743 FYYQT
+743 FYYQM
-748 NFAKTMMASSHV
+748 NFAKTMMASSKMV
-760 IDRNAKFK
+760 DRKAKYQ
-768 NRGGASSTLAAQI
+768 NRSASALTAQI
-781 ADDPSIF
+781 ADDPKVL
-788 DFSDPEACMKAADEL
+788 DFSDPEACLKAVEEM
-803 PLLYPVNDVNFG
+803 PLLYSMNDVDFG

-823 GALKYWPVLNT
+823 GALKKWPVLNT
-834 QSTRQLYFGILKELR
+834 QSTRQLYYGILKELR
-849 NVVKPYINTSDR
+849 QVVKPYINSGDR

>member
-1 MKRQLICLLSLLL
+1 MKRYLICLLSLLL
-14 LSGATTATVAKGKKS
+14 LSGATTATFAKGKKS
-29 KKKAQTTAP
+29 KKKAQTTA

-45 SDYDK
+45 SEYDK
-50 LFKDKKVKTS
+50 LFKGKQVKTS
-60 KGGMMTLHLV
+60 KGGMMTLHIV
-70 DDQLLVELPLK
+70 DDKLFVELPLK
-81 TLGRDMML
+81 MLNRDMML

-115 FDTINRSVV
+115 FDTINRTVL
-124 LRRDRSQS
+124 LRRDRNQS
-132 VVGDN
+132 VVADN
-137 SEGIR
+137 GAEIR
-142 RALEQSNM
+142 RALAQSNM

-172 MTDLFIGD
+172 MTDLFIGG

-199 ISFNQKKDRS
+199 IAFNQKKDRS
-209 MLVDVAAFDDNAN
+209 MLTDAAAFEDNAT

-245 VRSLTLLPE
+245 VRSLALLPE

-271 GKYNYHSGYKLMDP
+271 GKYNYHSDYKLMDP

-303 RGETVEPKE
+303 RGEAVEPKA
-312 PIVFYIDTTFTAQM
+312 PVVFYIDTTFTAQM
-326 SGAITKGIL
+326 SAAITKGIL

-348 AIRVKPFPTPQEDP
+348 AIRVRPFPTPEEDP

-372 CINYVPSLAGDSRV
+372 CINYVPSLTGDARV

-404 CHNMVWEMPFEIFVF
+404 CHNMTWEMPFEIFVF

-465 FPSDSLRNNPA
+465 FPSDSLHNNAA

-494 FIAPIDAVKKGYRIT
+494 FIAPIDAVKKGFRIT
-509 PTGVGEYDYHVVKC
+509 PVGVGEYDYHVVKC
-523 LYKPIPGA
+523 LYKPIPEA
-531 KTSEEELKVVE
+531 KTSEEELKVIE
-542 KWVDATVGNPIYRY
+542 KWVDATVGNPVYRY

-577 FKYALGNLKYCM
+577 FKYALENLKYCM
-589 ENFDKWISD
+589 DNFDKWISD
-598 KDDPEYLYR
+598 EDDPEYLYR
-607 QGLYNYL
+607 NGLYNYL

-620 LLTQVAITAYGVK
+620 VLTQVAITAYGVK
-633 TYERKANDPVPN
+633 TYERKANDPVPS
-645 YEFTSYEDQKEAL
+645 YEFTPYAEQKEAL

-665 YMPDWVCRPELVRL
+665 YMPDWVHRPELVRL
-679 MGIQRERIEEHKDYV
+679 MGIQRERIEEHKDYLS
-694 QLLMTATAT
+694 LLMNATAT
-703 RLFVYDGQGE
+703 RLFIYEGQGK

-728 LFEKTRKGQKLADED
+728 LFEKTRKGQKLSDED

-748 NFAKTMMASSHV
+748 NFAKTMMASSKIV
-760 IDRNAKFK
+760 DRKAKY
-768 NRGGASSTLAAQI
+768 RDGSASALAAQI
-781 ADDPSIF
+781 AGDPKVL
-788 DFSDPEACMKAADEL
+788 DFSDPEACMKTVEEM
-803 PLLYPVNDVNFG
+803 PLLYSMNDVDFG

-823 GALKYWPVLNT
+823 GALKKWPVINT
-834 QSTRQLYFGILKELR
+834 QSTRQLYYGILKELR
-849 NVVKPYINTSDR
+849 QVVKPYINSSDR

>member
-1 MKRQLICLLSLLL
+1 MKRYLICLLSLLL
-14 LSGATTATVAKGKKS
+14 LSGVSTATFAKGKKS
-29 KKKAQTTAP
+29 KKKAQTTTA

-45 SDYDK
+45 SEYDK
-50 LFKDKKVKTS
+50 LFKDKQVKTS
-60 KGGMMTLHLV
+60 KGGIMTLHIV
-70 DDQLLVELPLK
+70 DDKLFVELPLK
-81 TLGRDMML
+81 MLNRDMML

-115 FDTINRSVV
+115 FDTINRTVL

-132 VVGDN
+132 VVADN
-137 SEGIR
+137 GAEIR
-142 RALEQSNM
+142 RALAQSNM

-172 MTDLFIGD
+172 MTDLFIGN

-199 ISFNQKKDRS
+199 VSFNQKKDRS
-209 MLVDVAAFDDNAN
+209 MLTDVAAFDDNATV
-222 ITSYITYDSKI
+222 TSYITYDSKI

-245 VRSLTLLPE
+245 VRSLALLPE

-271 GKYNYHSGYKLMDP
+271 GKYNYHSDYKLMDP

-303 RGETVEPKE
+303 RGEAVEPKA
-312 PIVFYIDTTFTAQM
+312 PVVFYIDTTFTAQM
-326 SGAITKGIL
+326 SAAITKGIL
-335 EWNKCFEAIGFKD
+335 EWNKCFEAIGFKN
-348 AIRVKPFPTPQEDP
+348 AIRVRPFPTPDKDP

-372 CINYVPSLAGDSRV
+372 CINYVPSLTGDTRV

-404 CHNMVWEMPFEIFVF
+404 CHNMTWEMPFEIFVF

-465 FPSDSLRNNPA
+465 FSSDSLRHNAA

-494 FIAPIDAVKKGYRIT
+494 FIAPIDAVKKGFRIT
-509 PTGVGEYDYHVVKC
+509 PVGVGEYDYHVVKC
-523 LYKPIPGA
+523 LYKPVPEA
-531 KTSEEELKVVE
+531 KTSEEELKVIE
-542 KWVDATVGNPIYRY
+542 KWVDATVGNPVYRY

-598 KDDPEYLYR
+598 EDDPEYLYR
-607 QGLYNYL
+607 NGIYNYL

-633 TYERKANDPVPN
+633 TYERKANDPVPS
-645 YEFTSYEDQKEAL
+645 YEFTPYAEQKEAL
-658 DILYAHR
+658 DILYANR
-665 YMPDWVCRPELVRL
+665 YMPDWVQRPELVRL
-679 MGIQRERIEEHKDYV
+679 MGIQRERIEEHKDYLS
-694 QLLMTATAT
+694 LLMNATAT
-703 RLFVYDGQGE
+703 RLFIYEGQGK

-728 LFEKTRKGQKLADED
+728 LFEKTRKGQKLSDED

-748 NFAKTMMASSHV
+748 NFAKTMMASSKIV
-760 IDRNAKFK
+760 DRKAKY
-768 NRGGASSTLAAQI
+768 RDGSASALAAQI
-781 ADDPSIF
+781 AGDPKVL
-788 DFSDPEACMKAADEL
+788 DFSDPEACMKTVEEM
-803 PLLYPVNDVNFG
+803 PLLYSMNDVDFG

-823 GALKYWPVLNT
+823 GALKKWPVINT
-834 QSTRQLYFGILKELR
+834 QSTRQLYYGILKELR
-849 NVVKPYINTSDR
+849 QVVKPYINSSDR

>member
-1 MKRQLICLLSLLL
+1 MKRYLICLLSLLL
-14 LSGATTATVAKGKKS
+14 LSGVSTATFAKGKKS
-29 KKKAQTTAP
+29 KKKAQTTTA

-45 SDYDK
+45 SEYDK
-50 LFKDKKVKTS
+50 LFKDKQVKTS
-60 KGGMMTLHLV
+60 KGGIMTLHIV
-70 DDQLLVELPLK
+70 DDKLFVELPLK
-81 TLGRDMML
+81 MLNRDMML

-115 FDTINRSVV
+115 FDTINRTVL

-132 VVGDN
+132 VVADN
-137 SEGIR
+137 GEEIR
-142 RALEQSNM
+142 RALAQSNM

-172 MTDLFIGD
+172 MTDLFIGN

-199 ISFNQKKDRS
+199 VSFNQKKDRS
-209 MLVDVAAFDDNAN
+209 MLTDVAAFDDNATV
-222 ITSYITYDSKI
+222 TSYITYDSKI

-245 VRSLTLLPE
+245 VRSLALLPE

-271 GKYNYHSGYKLMDP
+271 GKYNYHSDYKLMDP

-303 RGETVEPKE
+303 RGEAVEPKA
-312 PIVFYIDTTFTAQM
+312 PVVFYIDTTFTAQM
-326 SGAITKGIL
+326 SAAITKGIL
-335 EWNKCFEAIGFKD
+335 EWNKCFEAIGFKN
-348 AIRVKPFPTPQEDP
+348 AIRVRPFPTPDEDP

-372 CINYVPSLAGDSRV
+372 CINYVPSLTGDTRV

-404 CHNMVWEMPFEIFVF
+404 CHNMTWEMPFEIFVF

-465 FPSDSLRNNPA
+465 FSSDSLRHNAA

-494 FIAPIDAVKKGYRIT
+494 FIAPIDAVKKGFRIT
-509 PTGVGEYDYHVVKC
+509 PVGVGEYDYHVVKC
-523 LYKPIPGA
+523 LYKPVPEA
-531 KTSEEELKVVE
+531 KTSEEELKVIE
-542 KWVDATVGNPIYRY
+542 KWVDATVGNPVYRY

-577 FKYALGNLKYCM
+577 FKYALGNLQYCM

-598 KDDPEYLYR
+598 EDDPEYLYR
-607 QGLYNYL
+607 NGIYNYL

-633 TYERKANDPVPN
+633 TYERKANDPVPS
-645 YEFTSYEDQKEAL
+645 YEFTPYAEQKEAL
-658 DILYAHR
+658 DILYANR
-665 YMPDWVCRPELVRL
+665 YMPDWVQRPELVRL
-679 MGIQRERIEEHKDYV
+679 MGIQRERIEEHKDYLS
-694 QLLMTATAT
+694 LLMNATAT
-703 RLFVYDGQGE
+703 RLFIYEGQGKE
-713 DHFDHK
+713 HFDHK

-728 LFEKTRKGQKLADED
+728 LFEKTRKGQKLSDED

-748 NFAKTMMASSHV
+748 NFAKTMMLSSKIVDRKAKYRDGSAS
-760 IDRNAKFK
+760 A
-768 NRGGASSTLAAQI
+768 LAAQI
-781 ADDPSIF
+781 AGDPKVL
-788 DFSDPEACMKAADEL
+788 DFSDPETCMKTVEEM
-803 PLLYPVNDVNFG
+803 PLLYSMNDVDFG

-823 GALKYWPVLNT
+823 GALKKWPVINT
-834 QSTRQLYFGILKELR
+834 QSTRQLYYGILKELR
-849 NVVKPYINTSDR
+849 QVVMPYINSSDR

>member
-1 MKRQLICLLSLLL
+1 MKRYLICLLSLLL
-14 LSGATTATVAKGKKS
+14 LSGATTATFAKGKKS
-29 KKKAQTTAP
+29 KKKAQTTA

-45 SDYDK
+45 SEYDK
-50 LFKDKKVKTS
+50 LFKGKQVKTS
-60 KGGMMTLHLV
+60 KGGMMTLHIV
-70 DDQLLVELPLK
+70 DDKLFVELPLK
-81 TLGRDMML
+81 MLNRDMML

-115 FDTINRSVV
+115 FDTINRTVL
-124 LRRDRSQS
+124 LRRDRNQS
-132 VVGDN
+132 VVADN
-137 SEGIR
+137 GAEIR
-142 RALEQSNM
+142 RALAQSNI

-172 MTDLFIGD
+172 MTDLFIGG

-199 ISFNQKKDRS
+199 IAFNQKKDRS
-209 MLVDVAAFDDNAN
+209 MLTDVAAFEDNAT

-245 VRSLTLLPE
+245 VRSLALLPE

-271 GKYNYHSGYKLMDP
+271 GKYNYHSDYKLMDP

-303 RGETVEPKE
+303 RGEAVEPKA
-312 PIVFYIDTTFTAQM
+312 PVVFYIDTTFTAQM
-326 SGAITKGIL
+326 SAAITKGIL

-348 AIRVKPFPTPQEDP
+348 AIRVKPFPTPEEDP

-372 CINYVPSLAGDSRV
+372 CINYVPSLTGDARV

-404 CHNMVWEMPFEIFVF
+404 CHNMTWEMPFEIFVF

-465 FPSDSLRNNPA
+465 FPSDSLHNNAA

-494 FIAPIDAVKKGYRIT
+494 FIAPIDAVKKGFRIT
-509 PTGVGEYDYHVVKC
+509 PVGVGEYDYHVVKC
-523 LYKPIPGA
+523 LYKPIPEA
-531 KTSEEELKVVE
+531 KTSEEELKVIE
-542 KWVDATVGNPIYRY
+542 KWVDATVGNPVYRY

-577 FKYALGNLKYCM
+577 FKYALENLKYCM
-589 ENFDKWISD
+589 DNFDKWISD
-598 KDDPEYLYR
+598 EDDPEYLYR
-607 QGLYNYL
+607 NGLYNYL

-620 LLTQVAITAYGVK
+620 VLTQVAITAYGVK
-633 TYERKANDPVPN
+633 TYERKANDPVPS
-645 YEFTSYEDQKEAL
+645 YEFTPYAEQKKAL

-665 YMPDWVCRPELVRL
+665 YMPDWVHRPELVRL
-679 MGIQRERIEEHKDYV
+679 MGIQRERIEEHKDYLS
-694 QLLMTATAT
+694 LLMNATAT
-703 RLFVYDGQGE
+703 RLFVYEGQGK

-728 LFEKTRKGQKLADED
+728 LFEKTRKGQRLADED
-743 FYYQT
+743 FYYQM
-748 NFAKTMMASSHV
+748 NFAKTMMASSKMV
-760 IDRNAKFK
+760 DRKAKYQ
-768 NRGGASSTLAAQI
+768 NRSASALTAQI
-781 ADDPSIF
+781 ADDPKVL
-788 DFSDPEACMKAADEL
+788 DFSDPEACLKAVEEM
-803 PLLYPVNDVNFG
+803 PLLYSMNDVDFG
-815 RDEVSAQY
+815 RNEVSAQY
-823 GALKYWPVLNT
+823 GALKKWPVINT
-834 QSTRQLYFGILKELR
+834 QSTRQLYYGILKELR
-849 NVVKPYINTSDR
+849 QVVKPYINSGDR

>member
-1 MKRQLICLLSLLL
+1 MKRYLICLLSLLL
-14 LSGATTATVAKGKKS
+14 LSGVSTATFAKGKKS
-29 KKKAQTTAP
+29 KKKAQTTTA

-45 SDYDK
+45 SEYDK
-50 LFKDKKVKTS
+50 LFKDKQVKTS
-60 KGGMMTLHLV
+60 KGGIMTLHIV
-70 DDQLLVELPLK
+70 DDKLFVELPLK
-81 TLGRDMML
+81 MLNRDMML

-115 FDTINRSVV
+115 FDTINRTVL

-132 VVGDN
+132 VVADN
-137 SEGIR
+137 GAEIR
-142 RALEQSNM
+142 RALAQSNM

-172 MTDLFIGD
+172 MTDLFIGN

-199 ISFNQKKDRS
+199 VSFNQKKDRS
-209 MLVDVAAFDDNAN
+209 MLTDVAAFDDNATV
-222 ITSYITYDSKI
+222 TSYITYDSKI

-245 VRSLTLLPE
+245 VRSLALLPE

-271 GKYNYHSGYKLMDP
+271 GKYNYHSDYKLMDP

-303 RGETVEPKE
+303 RGEAVEPKA
-312 PIVFYIDTTFTAQM
+312 PVVFYIDTTFTAQM
-326 SGAITKGIL
+326 SAAITKGIL
-335 EWNKCFEAIGFKD
+335 EWNKCFEAIGFKN
-348 AIRVKPFPTPQEDP
+348 AIRVRPFPTPEEDP

-372 CINYVPSLAGDSRV
+372 CINYVPSLTGDTRV

-404 CHNMVWEMPFEIFVF
+404 CHNMTWEMPFEIFVF

-465 FPSDSLRNNPA
+465 FSSDSLRHNAA
-476 FTQKYGTTPSMLD
+476 FTRKYGTTPSMLD

-494 FIAPIDAVKKGYRIT
+494 FIAPIDAVKKGFRIT
-509 PTGVGEYDYHVVKC
+509 PVGVGEYDYHVVKC
-523 LYKPIPGA
+523 LYKPVPEA
-531 KTSEEELKVVE
+531 KTSEEELKVIE
-542 KWVDATVGNPIYRY
+542 KWVDATVGNPVYRY

-577 FKYALGNLKYCM
+577 FKYALGNLQYCM

-598 KDDPEYLYR
+598 EDDPEYLYR
-607 QGLYNYL
+607 NGIYNYL

-633 TYERKANDPVPN
+633 TYERKANDPVPS
-645 YEFTSYEDQKEAL
+645 YEFTPYAEQKEAL
-658 DILYAHR
+658 DILYANR
-665 YMPDWVCRPELVRL
+665 YMPDWVQRPELVRL
-679 MGIQRERIEEHKDYV
+679 MGIQRERIEEHKDYLS
-694 QLLMTATAT
+694 LLMNATAT
-703 RLFVYDGQGE
+703 RLFIYEGQGK

-728 LFEKTRKGQKLADED
+728 LFEKTRKGQKLSDED

-748 NFAKTMMASSHV
+748 NFAKTMMASSKIV
-760 IDRNAKFK
+760 DRKAKY
-768 NRGGASSTLAAQI
+768 RDGSASALAAQI
-781 ADDPSIF
+781 AGDPKVL
-788 DFSDPEACMKAADEL
+788 DFSDPEACMKTVEEM
-803 PLLYPVNDVNFG
+803 PLLYSMNDVDFG

-823 GALKYWPVLNT
+823 GALKKWPVINT
-834 QSTRQLYFGILKELR
+834 QSTRQLYYGILKELR
-849 NVVKPYINTSDR
+849 QVVKPYINSSDR

>member
-1 MKRQLICLLSLLL
+1 MKRYLICLLSLLL
-14 LSGATTATVAKGKKS
+14 LSGVSTATFAKGKKS
-29 KKKAQTTAP
+29 KKKAQTTTA

-45 SDYDK
+45 SEYDK
-50 LFKDKKVKTS
+50 LFKDKQVKTS
-60 KGGMMTLHLV
+60 KGGIMTLHIV
-70 DDQLLVELPLK
+70 DDKLFVELPLK
-81 TLGRDMML
+81 MLNRDMML

-115 FDTINRSVV
+115 FDTINRTVL

-132 VVGDN
+132 VVADN
-137 SEGIR
+137 GAEIR
-142 RALEQSNM
+142 RALAQSNM

-172 MTDLFIGD
+172 MTDLFIGN

-199 ISFNQKKDRS
+199 VSFNQKKDRS
-209 MLVDVAAFDDNAN
+209 MLTDVAAFDDNATV
-222 ITSYITYDSKI
+222 TSYITYDSKI

-245 VRSLTLLPE
+245 VRSLALLPE

-271 GKYNYHSGYKLMDP
+271 GKYNYHSDYKLMDP

-303 RGETVEPKE
+303 RGEAVEPKA
-312 PIVFYIDTTFTAQM
+312 PVVFYIDTTFTAQM
-326 SGAITKGIL
+326 SAAITKGIL
-335 EWNKCFEAIGFKD
+335 EWNKCFEAIGFKN
-348 AIRVKPFPTPQEDP
+348 AIRVRPFPTPEEDP

-372 CINYVPSLAGDSRV
+372 CINYVPSLTGDTRV

-404 CHNMVWEMPFEIFVF
+404 CHNMTWEMPFEIFVF

-465 FPSDSLRNNPA
+465 FSSDSLRHNAA

-494 FIAPIDAVKKGYRIT
+494 FIAPIDAVKKGFRIT
-509 PTGVGEYDYHVVKC
+509 PVGVGEYDYHVVKC
-523 LYKPIPGA
+523 LYKPVPEA
-531 KTSEEELKVVE
+531 KTSEEELKVIE
-542 KWVDATVGNPIYRY
+542 KWVDATVGNPVYRY

-577 FKYALGNLKYCM
+577 FKYALGNLQYCM

-598 KDDPEYLYR
+598 EDDPEYLYR
-607 QGLYNYL
+607 NGIYNYL

-633 TYERKANDPVPN
+633 TYERKANDPVPS
-645 YEFTSYEDQKEAL
+645 YEFTPYAEQKEAL
-658 DILYAHR
+658 DILYANR
-665 YMPDWVCRPELVRL
+665 YMPDWVQRPELVRL
-679 MGIQRERIEEHKDYV
+679 MGIQRERIEEHKDYLS
-694 QLLMTATAT
+694 LLMNATAT
-703 RLFVYDGQGE
+703 RLFIYEGQGK

-728 LFEKTRKGQKLADED
+728 LFEKTRKGQKLSDED

-748 NFAKTMMASSHV
+748 NFAKTMMASSKIV
-760 IDRNAKFK
+760 DRKAKY
-768 NRGGASSTLAAQI
+768 RDGSASALAAQI
-781 ADDPSIF
+781 AGDPKVL
-788 DFSDPEACMKAADEL
+788 DFSDPEACMKTVEEM
-803 PLLYPVNDVNFG
+803 PLLYSMNDVDFG

-823 GALKYWPVLNT
+823 GALKKWPVINT
-834 QSTRQLYFGILKELR
+834 QSTRQLYYGILKELR
-849 NVVKPYINTSDR
+849 QVVKPYINSSDR

-871 ESINRLID
+871 DSINRLID

>member
-1 MKRQLICLLSLLL
+1 MKRYLICLLSLLL
-14 LSGATTATVAKGKKS
+14 LSGATTATFAKGKKS
-29 KKKAQTTAP
+29 KKKAQTTA

-45 SDYDK
+45 SEYDK
-50 LFKDKKVKTS
+50 LFKGKQVKTS
-60 KGGMMTLHLV
+60 KGGMMTLHIV
-70 DDQLLVELPLK
+70 DDKLFVELPLK
-81 TLGRDMML
+81 MLNRDMML

-115 FDTINRSVV
+115 FDTINRTVL
-124 LRRDRSQS
+124 LRRDRNQS
-132 VVGDN
+132 VVADN
-137 SEGIR
+137 GAEIR
-142 RALEQSNM
+142 RALAQSNM

-172 MTDLFIGD
+172 MTDLFIGG

-199 ISFNQKKDRS
+199 IAFNQKKDRS
-209 MLVDVAAFDDNAN
+209 MLTDVAAFEDNAT

-245 VRSLTLLPE
+245 VRSLALLPE

-271 GKYNYHSGYKLMDP
+271 GTYNYHSDYKLMDP

-303 RGETVEPKE
+303 RGEAVEPKA
-312 PIVFYIDTTFTAQM
+312 PVVFYIDTTFTAQM
-326 SGAITKGIL
+326 SAAITKGIL

-348 AIRVKPFPTPQEDP
+348 AIRVRPFPTPEEDP

-372 CINYVPSLAGDSRV
+372 CINYVPSLTGDTRV

-404 CHNMVWEMPFEIFVF
+404 CHNMTWEMPFEIFVF

-465 FPSDSLRNNPA
+465 FPSDSLHNNAA

-494 FIAPIDAVKKGYRIT
+494 FIAPIDAVKKGFRIT
-509 PTGVGEYDYHVVKC
+509 PVGVGEYDYHVVKC
-523 LYKPIPGA
+523 LYKPIPEA
-531 KTSEEELKVVE
+531 KTSEEELKVIE
-542 KWVDATVGNPIYRY
+542 KWVDATVGNPVYRY

-577 FKYALGNLKYCM
+577 FKYALENLKYCM
-589 ENFDKWISD
+589 DNFDKWISD
-598 KDDPEYLYR
+598 EDDPEYLYR
-607 QGLYNYL
+607 NGLYNYL

-620 LLTQVAITAYGVK
+620 VLTQVAITAYGVK
-633 TYERKANDPVPN
+633 TYERKANDPVPS
-645 YEFTSYEDQKEAL
+645 YEFTPYAEQKEAL

-665 YMPDWVCRPELVRL
+665 YMPDWVHRPELVRL
-679 MGIQRERIEEHKDYV
+679 MGIQRERIEEHKDYLS
-694 QLLMTATAT
+694 LLMNATAT
-703 RLFVYDGQGE
+703 RLFVYEGQGK

-728 LFEKTRKGQKLADED
+728 LFEKTRKGQRLADED
-743 FYYQT
+743 FYYQM
-748 NFAKTMMASSHV
+748 NFAKTMMASSKMV
-760 IDRNAKFK
+760 DRKAKYQ
-768 NRGGASSTLAAQI
+768 NRSASALTAQI
-781 ADDPSIF
+781 ADDPKVL
-788 DFSDPEACMKAADEL
+788 DFSDPEACLKAVEEM
-803 PLLYPVNDVNFG
+803 PLLYSMNDVDFG

-823 GALKYWPVLNT
+823 GALKKWPVLNT
-834 QSTRQLYFGILKELR
+834 QSTRQLYYGILKELR
-849 NVVKPYINTSDR
+849 QVVKPYINSGDR

>member
-1 MKRQLICLLSLLL
+1 MKRYLICLLSLLL
-14 LSGATTATVAKGKKS
+14 LSGASTATFAKGKKS
-29 KKKAQTTAP
+29 KKKAQTTA

-45 SDYDK
+45 SEYDK
-50 LFKDKKVKTS
+50 LFKGKQVKTS
-60 KGGMMTLHLV
+60 KGGMMTLHIV
-70 DDQLLVELPLK
+70 DDKLFVELPLK
-81 TLGRDMML
+81 MLNRDMML

-115 FDTINRSVV
+115 FDTINRTVL
-124 LRRDRSQS
+124 LRRDRNQS
-132 VVGDN
+132 VVADN
-137 SEGIR
+137 GAEIR
-142 RALEQSNM
+142 RALAQSNM

-172 MTDLFIGD
+172 MTDLFIGG

-199 ISFNQKKDRS
+199 IAFNQKKDRS
-209 MLVDVAAFDDNAN
+209 MLTDVAAFEDNAT

-245 VRSLTLLPE
+245 VRSLALLPE

-271 GKYNYHSGYKLMDP
+271 GKYNYHSDYKLMDP

-303 RGETVEPKE
+303 RGEAVEPKA
-312 PIVFYIDTTFTAQM
+312 PVVFYIDTTFTAQM
-326 SGAITKGIL
+326 SAAITKGIL

-348 AIRVKPFPTPQEDP
+348 AIRVRPFPTPEEDP

-372 CINYVPSLAGDSRV
+372 CINYVPSLTGDARV

-404 CHNMVWEMPFEIFVF
+404 CHNMTWEMPFEIFVF

-465 FPSDSLRNNPA
+465 FPSDSLHNNAA

-494 FIAPIDAVKKGYRIT
+494 FIAPIDAVKKGFRIT
-509 PTGVGEYDYHVVKC
+509 PVGVGEYDYHVVKC
-523 LYKPIPGA
+523 LYKPIPEA
-531 KTSEEELKVVE
+531 KTSEEELKVIE
-542 KWVDATVGNPIYRY
+542 KWVDATVGNPVYRY

-577 FKYALGNLKYCM
+577 FKYALENLKYCM
-589 ENFDKWISD
+589 DNFDKWISD
-598 KDDPEYLYR
+598 EDDPEYLYR
-607 QGLYNYL
+607 NGLYNYL

-620 LLTQVAITAYGVK
+620 VLTQVAITAYGVK
-633 TYERKANDPVPN
+633 TYERKANDPVPS
-645 YEFTSYEDQKEAL
+645 YEFTPYAEQKEAL

-665 YMPDWVCRPELVRL
+665 YMPDWVHRPELVRL
-679 MGIQRERIEEHKDYV
+679 MGIQRERIEEHKDYLS
-694 QLLMTATAT
+694 LLMNATAT
-703 RLFVYDGQGE
+703 RLFVYEGQGK

-728 LFEKTRKGQKLADED
+728 LFEKTRKGQRLADED
-743 FYYQT
+743 FYYQM
-748 NFAKTMMASSHV
+748 NFAKTMMASSKMV
-760 IDRNAKFK
+760 DRKAKYQ
-768 NRGGASSTLAAQI
+768 NRSASALTAQI
-781 ADDPSIF
+781 ADDPKVL
-788 DFSDPEACMKAADEL
+788 DFSDPEACLKAVEEM
-803 PLLYPVNDVNFG
+803 PLLYSMNDVDFG

-823 GALKYWPVLNT
+823 GALKKWPVINT
-834 QSTRQLYFGILKELR
+834 QSTRQLYYGILKELR
-849 NVVKPYINTSDR
+849 QVVKPYINSGDR

>member
-1 MKRQLICLLSLLL
+1 MKRYLICLLSLLL
-14 LSGATTATVAKGKKS
+14 LSGASTATFAKGRKS
-29 KKKAQTTAP
+29 KKKAQTTTA
-38 AAPAKKQ
+38 AAPVKKQ
-45 SDYDK
+45 SEYDK

-60 KGGMMTLHLV
+60 KGGIMTLHIV
-70 DDQLLVELPLK
+70 DDKLLVELPLK
-81 TLGRDMML
+81 MLNRDMML

-115 FDTINRSVV
+115 FDTINRTVL

-132 VVGDN
+132 VVADN
-137 SEGIR
+137 GEEIR
-142 RALEQSNM
+142 RALAQSNM

-172 MTDLFIGD
+172 MTDLFIGG

-199 ISFNQKKDRS
+199 VSFNQKKDRS
-209 MLVDVAAFDDNAN
+209 LLTDVAAFDDNATV
-222 ITSYITYDSKI
+222 TSYITYDSKI

-245 VRSLTLLPE
+245 VRSLALLPE

-271 GKYNYHSGYKLMDP
+271 GKYNYHSDYKLMNP

-303 RGETVEPKE
+303 RGEAVEPKA
-312 PIVFYIDTTFTAQM
+312 PVVFYIDTTFTAQM
-326 SGAITKGIL
+326 SAAITKGIL
-335 EWNKCFEAIGFKD
+335 EWNKCFEAIGFKN
-348 AIRVKPFPTPQEDP
+348 AIRVRPFPTPEEDP

-372 CINYVPSLAGDSRV
+372 CINYVPSLTGDTRV

-404 CHNMVWEMPFEIFVF
+404 CHNMTWEMPFEIFVF

-432 PDSTLFEHI
+432 PDSTLFEHV

-465 FPSDSLRNNPA
+465 FSSDSLRHNAA
-476 FTQKYGTTPSMLD
+476 FTRKYGTTPSMLD

-494 FIAPIDAVKKGYRIT
+494 FIAPIDAVEKGFRIT
-509 PTGVGEYDYHVVKC
+509 PTGVGEYDYHIVKC
-523 LYKPIPGA
+523 LYKPVPEA
-531 KTSEEELKVVE
+531 KTSEEELKVIE
-542 KWVDATVGNPIYRY
+542 KWVDATVGNPVYRY

-563 DCGANDVGDDDIKN
+563 DCGANDVGNDDIKN
-577 FKYALGNLKYCM
+577 FKYALGNLRYCM

-598 KDDPEYLYR
+598 EDDPEYLYR
-607 QGLYNYL
+607 NGIYNYL

-633 TYERKANDPVPN
+633 TYERKANDPVPS
-645 YEFTSYEDQKEAL
+645 YEFTPYAEQKEAL
-658 DILYAHR
+658 DILYANR
-665 YMPDWVCRPELVRL
+665 YMPDWVQRPELVRL
-679 MGIQRERIEEHKDYV
+679 MGIQRERIEEHKDYLS
-694 QLLMTATAT
+694 LLMNATAT
-703 RLFVYDGQGE
+703 RLFIYEGQGK

-728 LFEKTRKGQKLADED
+728 LFEKTRKGQKLSDED

-748 NFAKTMMASSHV
+748 NFAKTMMASSKIV
-760 IDRNAKFK
+760 DRKAKY
-768 NRGGASSTLAAQI
+768 RDGSASALAAQI
-781 ADDPSIF
+781 AGDPKVF
-788 DFSDPEACMKAADEL
+788 DFSDPEACMKALDEM
-803 PLLYPVNDVNFG
+803 PLLYSTNGVDFG
-815 RDEVSAQY
+815 RDEVGAQY
-823 GALKYWPVLNT
+823 GALKYWPVINT
-834 QSTRQLYFGILKELR
+834 QSTRQLYYGILKELR
-849 NVVKPYINTSDR
+849 QIVKPYINSSDR

-871 ESINRLID
+871 ESISRLID

>member
-1 MKRQLICLLSLLL
+1 MKRYLICLLSLLL
-14 LSGATTATVAKGKKS
+14 LSGVSTATFAKGKKS
-29 KKKAQTTAP
+29 KKKAQTTTA

-45 SDYDK
+45 SEYDK
-50 LFKDKKVKTS
+50 LFKDKQVKTS
-60 KGGMMTLHLV
+60 KGGIMTLHIV
-70 DDQLLVELPLK
+70 DDKLLVELPLK
-81 TLGRDMML
+81 MLNRDMML

-115 FDTINRSVV
+115 FDTINRTVL
-124 LRRDRSQS
+124 LRRDRNQS
-132 VVGDN
+132 VVADN
-137 SEGIR
+137 GAEIR
-142 RALEQSNM
+142 RALAQSNM

-172 MTDLFIGD
+172 MTDLFIGG

-199 ISFNQKKDRS
+199 VSFNQKKDRS
-209 MLVDVAAFDDNAN
+209 MLTDVAAFDDNATV
-222 ITSYITYDSKI
+222 TSYITYDSKI

-245 VRSLTLLPE
+245 VRSLALLPE

-271 GKYNYHSGYKLMDP
+271 GKYNYHSDYKLMDP

-303 RGETVEPKE
+303 RGEAVEPKA
-312 PIVFYIDTTFTAQM
+312 PVVFYIDTTFTAQM
-326 SGAITKGIL
+326 SAAITKGIL
-335 EWNKCFEAIGFKD
+335 EWNKCFEAIGFKN
-348 AIRVKPFPTPQEDP
+348 AIRVRPFPTPEEDP

-372 CINYVPSLAGDSRV
+372 CINYVPSLTGDTRV

-404 CHNMVWEMPFEIFVF
+404 CHNMTWEMPFEIFVF

-465 FPSDSLRNNPA
+465 FSSDSLRHNAA

-494 FIAPIDAVKKGYRIT
+494 FIAPIDAVKKGFRIT
-509 PTGVGEYDYHVVKC
+509 PVGVGEYDYHVVKC
-523 LYKPIPGA
+523 LYKPVPEA
-531 KTSEEELKVVE
+531 KTSEEELKVIE
-542 KWVDATVGNPIYRY
+542 KWVDATVGNPVYRY

-577 FKYALGNLKYCM
+577 FKYALGNLQYCM

-598 KDDPEYLYR
+598 EDDPEYLYR
-607 QGLYNYL
+607 NGIYNYL

-633 TYERKANDPVPN
+633 TYERKANDPVPS
-645 YEFTSYEDQKEAL
+645 YEFTPYAEQKEAL
-658 DILYAHR
+658 DILYANR
-665 YMPDWVCRPELVRL
+665 YMPDWVQRPELVRL
-679 MGIQRERIEEHKDYV
+679 MGIQRERIEEHKDYLS
-694 QLLMTATAT
+694 LLMNATAT
-703 RLFVYDGQGE
+703 RLFIYEGQGK

-728 LFEKTRKGQKLADED
+728 LFEKTRKGQKLSDED

-748 NFAKTMMASSHV
+748 NFAKTMMASSKIV
-760 IDRNAKFK
+760 DRKAKY
-768 NRGGASSTLAAQI
+768 RDGSASALAAQI
-781 ADDPSIF
+781 AGDPKVL
-788 DFSDPEACMKAADEL
+788 DFSDPEACMKTVEEM
-803 PLLYPVNDVNFG
+803 PLLYSMNDVDFG

-823 GALKYWPVLNT
+823 GALKYWPVINT
-834 QSTRQLYFGILKELR
+834 QSTRQLYYGILKELR
-849 NVVKPYINTSDR
+849 QVVKPYINSGDR

>member
-1 MKRQLICLLSLLL
+1 MKRYLICLLSLLL
-14 LSGATTATVAKGKKS
+14 LSGVSTATFAKGKKS
-29 KKKAQTTAP
+29 KKKAQTTTA

-45 SDYDK
+45 SEYDK
-50 LFKDKKVKTS
+50 LFKDKQVKTS
-60 KGGMMTLHLV
+60 KGGIMTLHIV
-70 DDQLLVELPLK
+70 DDKLFVELPLK
-81 TLGRDMML
+81 MLNRDMML
-89 MSSVAEITDHTDSYV
+89 MSSVAKITDHTDSYV

-115 FDTINRSVV
+115 FDTINRTVL

-132 VVGDN
+132 VVADN
-137 SEGIR
+137 GEEIR
-142 RALEQSNM
+142 RALAQSNM

-172 MTDLFIGD
+172 MTDLFIGG

-199 ISFNQKKDRS
+199 VSFNQKKDRS
-209 MLVDVAAFDDNAN
+209 MLTDVAAFDDNATV
-222 ITSYITYDSKI
+222 TSYITYDSKI

-245 VRSLTLLPE
+245 VRSLALLPE

-271 GKYNYHSGYKLMDP
+271 GKYNYHSDYKLMDP

-303 RGETVEPKE
+303 RGEAVEPKA
-312 PIVFYIDTTFTAQM
+312 PVVFYIDTTFTAQM
-326 SGAITKGIL
+326 SAAITKGIL
-335 EWNKCFEAIGFKD
+335 EWNKCFEAIGFKN
-348 AIRVKPFPTPQEDP
+348 AIRVRPFPTPEEDP

-372 CINYVPSLAGDSRV
+372 CINYVPSLTGDTRV

-404 CHNMVWEMPFEIFVF
+404 CHNMTWEMPFEIFVF
-419 TAHADPSVRQRYM
+419 TAHADPSVRQRYI

-465 FPSDSLRNNPA
+465 FSSDSLRHNAA
-476 FTQKYGTTPSMLD
+476 FTRKYGTTPSMLD

-494 FIAPIDAVKKGYRIT
+494 FIAPIDAVKKGFRIT
-509 PTGVGEYDYHVVKC
+509 PVGVGEYDYHVVKC
-523 LYKPIPGA
+523 LYKPVPEA
-531 KTSEEELKVVE
+531 KTSEEELKVIE
-542 KWVDATVGNPIYRY
+542 KWVDATVGNPVYRY

-563 DCGANDVGDDDIKN
+563 DCGANDVGDDGIKN
-577 FKYALGNLKYCM
+577 FKYALGNLQYCM

-598 KDDPEYLYR
+598 EDDPEYLYR
-607 QGLYNYL
+607 NGIYNYL

-633 TYERKANDPVPN
+633 TYERKANDPVPS
-645 YEFTSYEDQKEAL
+645 YEFTPYAEQKEAL
-658 DILYAHR
+658 DILYANR
-665 YMPDWVCRPELVRL
+665 YMPDWVQRPELVRL
-679 MGIQRERIEEHKDYV
+679 MGIQRERIEEHKDYLS
-694 QLLMTATAT
+694 LLMNATAT
-703 RLFVYDGQGE
+703 RLFIYERQGK

-728 LFEKTRKGQKLADED
+728 LFEKTRKGQKLSDED

-748 NFAKTMMASSHV
+748 NFAKTMMLSSKIVDRKAKYRDGSAS
-760 IDRNAKFK
+760 A
-768 NRGGASSTLAAQI
+768 LAAQI
-781 ADDPSIF
+781 AGDPKVL
-788 DFSDPEACMKAADEL
+788 DFSDPEACMKTVEEM
-803 PLLYPVNDVNFG
+803 PLLYSMNDVDFG

-823 GALKYWPVLNT
+823 GALKKWPVINT
-834 QSTRQLYFGILKELR
+834 QSTRQLYYGILKELR
-849 NVVKPYINTSDR
+849 QVVKPYINSSDR

>member
-1 MKRQLICLLSLLL
+1 MKRYLICLLSLLL
-14 LSGATTATVAKGKKS
+14 LSGASTATFAKGRKS
-29 KKKAQTTAP
+29 KKKAQTTTA
-38 AAPAKKQ
+38 AAPVKKQ
-45 SDYDK
+45 SEYDK

-60 KGGMMTLHLV
+60 KGGIMTLHIV
-70 DDQLLVELPLK
+70 DDKLLVELPLK
-81 TLGRDMML
+81 MLNRDMML

-115 FDTINRSVV
+115 FDTINRTVL

-132 VVGDN
+132 VVADN
-137 SEGIR
+137 GEEIR
-142 RALEQSNM
+142 RALAQSNM

-172 MTDLFIGD
+172 MTDLFIGG

-199 ISFNQKKDRS
+199 VSFNQKKDRS
-209 MLVDVAAFDDNAN
+209 LLTDVAAFDDNATV
-222 ITSYITYDSKI
+222 TSYITYDSKI

-245 VRSLTLLPE
+245 VRSLALLPE

-271 GKYNYHSGYKLMDP
+271 GKYNYHSDYKLMNP

-303 RGETVEPKE
+303 RGEAVEPKA
-312 PIVFYIDTTFTAQM
+312 PVVFYIDTTFTAQM
-326 SGAITKGIL
+326 SAAITKGIL
-335 EWNKCFEAIGFKD
+335 EWNKCFEAIGFKN
-348 AIRVKPFPTPQEDP
+348 AIRVRPFPTPEEDP

-372 CINYVPSLAGDSRV
+372 CINYVPSLTGDTRV

-404 CHNMVWEMPFEIFVF
+404 CHNMTWEMPFEIFVF

-432 PDSTLFEHI
+432 PDSTLFEHV

-465 FPSDSLRNNPA
+465 FPSDSLRHNAA
-476 FTQKYGTTPSMLD
+476 FTRKYGTTPSMLD

-494 FIAPIDAVKKGYRIT
+494 FIAPIDAVEKGFRIT

-523 LYKPIPGA
+523 LYKPVPEA
-531 KTSEEELKVVE
+531 KTSEEELKVIE
-542 KWVDATVGNPIYRY
+542 KWVDATVGNPVYRY

-577 FKYALGNLKYCM
+577 FKYALGNLRYCM

-598 KDDPEYLYR
+598 EDDPEYLYR
-607 QGLYNYL
+607 NGIYNYL

-633 TYERKANDPVPN
+633 TYERKANDPVPS
-645 YEFTSYEDQKEAL
+645 YEFTPYAEQKEAL
-658 DILYAHR
+658 DILYANR
-665 YMPDWVCRPELVRL
+665 YMPDWVQRPELVRL
-679 MGIQRERIEEHKDYV
+679 MGIQRERIEEHKDYLS
-694 QLLMTATAT
+694 LLMNATAT
-703 RLFVYDGQGE
+703 RLFIYEGRGKE
-713 DHFDHK
+713 HFDHA

-728 LFEKTRKGQKLADED
+728 LFEKTRKGQKLSDED

-748 NFAKTMMASSHV
+748 NFAKTMMDSSKIV
-760 IDRNAKFK
+760 DRNAKYR
-768 NRGGASSTLAAQI
+768 NGSASALAAQI
-781 ADDPSIF
+781 AGDPKVF
-788 DFSDPEACMKAADEL
+788 DFSDPEACMKALDEM
-803 PLLYPVNDVNFG
+803 PLLYSTNGVDFG
-815 RDEVSAQY
+815 RDEVGAQY
-823 GALKYWPVLNT
+823 GALKYWPVINT
-834 QSTRQLYFGILKELR
+834 QSTRQLYYGILKELR
-849 NVVKPYINTSDR
+849 QIVKPYVNSSDR

-871 ESINRLID
+871 ESISRLID

>member
-1 MKRQLICLLSLLL
+1 MKRYLICLLSLLL
-14 LSGATTATVAKGKKS
+14 LSGASTATFAKGRKS
-29 KKKAQTTAP
+29 KKKAQTTTA
-38 AAPAKKQ
+38 AAPVKKQ
-45 SDYDK
+45 SEYDK

-60 KGGMMTLHLV
+60 KGGIMTLHIV
-70 DDQLLVELPLK
+70 DDKLLVELPLK
-81 TLGRDMML
+81 MLNRDMML

-115 FDTINRSVV
+115 FDTINRTVL

-132 VVGDN
+132 VVADN
-137 SEGIR
+137 GEEIR
-142 RALEQSNM
+142 RALAQSNM

-160 AFNADST
+160 TFNADST

-172 MTDLFIGD
+172 MTDLFIGG

-199 ISFNQKKDRS
+199 VSFNQKKDRS
-209 MLVDVAAFDDNAN
+209 LLTDVAAFDDNATV
-222 ITSYITYDSKI
+222 TSYITYDSKI

-245 VRSLTLLPE
+245 VRSLALLPE

-271 GKYNYHSGYKLMDP
+271 GKYNYHSDYKLMNP

-303 RGETVEPKE
+303 RGEAVEPKA
-312 PIVFYIDTTFTAQM
+312 PVVFYIDTTFTAQM
-326 SGAITKGIL
+326 SAAITKGIL
-335 EWNKCFEAIGFKD
+335 EWNKCFEAIGFKN
-348 AIRVKPFPTPQEDP
+348 AIRVRPFPTPEEDP

-372 CINYVPSLAGDSRV
+372 CINYVPSLTGDTRV

-404 CHNMVWEMPFEIFVF
+404 CHNMTWEMPFEIFVF

-432 PDSTLFEHI
+432 PDSTLFEHV

-465 FPSDSLRNNPA
+465 FPSDSLRHNAA
-476 FTQKYGTTPSMLD
+476 FTRKYGTTPSMLD

-494 FIAPIDAVKKGYRIT
+494 FIAPIDAVKKGFRIT

-523 LYKPIPGA
+523 LYKPVPEA
-531 KTSEEELKVVE
+531 KTSEEELKVIE
-542 KWVDATVGNPIYRY
+542 KWVDATVGNPVYRY

-577 FKYALGNLKYCM
+577 FKYALGNLRYCM

-598 KDDPEYLYR
+598 EDDPEYLYR
-607 QGLYNYL
+607 NGIYNYL

-633 TYERKANDPVPN
+633 TYERKANDPVPS
-645 YEFTSYEDQKEAL
+645 YEFTPYAEQKEAL
-658 DILYAHR
+658 DILYANR
-665 YMPDWVCRPELVRL
+665 YMPDWVQRPELVRL
-679 MGIQRERIEEHKDYV
+679 MGIQRERIEEHKDYLS
-694 QLLMTATAT
+694 LLMNATAT
-703 RLFVYDGQGE
+703 RLFIYEGRGKE
-713 DHFDHK
+713 HFDHA

-728 LFEKTRKGQKLADED
+728 LFEKTRKGQKLSDED

-748 NFAKTMMASSHV
+748 NFAKTMMASSKIV
-760 IDRNAKFK
+760 DRNAKYR
-768 NRGGASSTLAAQI
+768 NGSASALAAQI
-781 ADDPSIF
+781 AGDPKVF
-788 DFSDPEACMKAADEL
+788 DFSDPEACMKALDEM
-803 PLLYPVNDVNFG
+803 PLLYSTNGVDFG
-815 RDEVSAQY
+815 RDEVGAQY
-823 GALKYWPVLNT
+823 GALKYWPVINT
-834 QSTRQLYFGILKELR
+834 QSTRQLYYGILKELR
-849 NVVKPYINTSDR
+849 QIVKPYVNSSDR

-871 ESINRLID
+871 ESISRLID

>member
-1 MKRQLICLLSLLL
+1 MKRYLICLLSLLL
-14 LSGATTATVAKGKKS
+14 LSGVSTATFAKGKKS
-29 KKKAQTTAP
+29 KKKAQTTTA

-45 SDYDK
+45 SEYDK
-50 LFKDKKVKTS
+50 LFKDKQVKTS
-60 KGGMMTLHLV
+60 KGGIMTLHIV
-70 DDQLLVELPLK
+70 DDKLLVELPLK
-81 TLGRDMML
+81 MLNRDMML

-115 FDTINRSVV
+115 FDTINRTVL

-132 VVGDN
+132 VVADN
-137 SEGIR
+137 GAEIR
-142 RALEQSNM
+142 RALAQSNM

-172 MTDLFIGD
+172 MTDLFIGG

-199 ISFNQKKDRS
+199 VSFNQKKDRS
-209 MLVDVAAFDDNAN
+209 MLTDVAAFDDNATV
-222 ITSYITYDSKI
+222 TSYITYDSKI

-245 VRSLTLLPE
+245 VRSLALLPE

-271 GKYNYHSGYKLMDP
+271 GKYNYHSDYKLMDP

-303 RGETVEPKE
+303 RGEAVEPKA
-312 PIVFYIDTTFTAQM
+312 PVVFYIDTTFTAQM
-326 SGAITKGIL
+326 SAAITKGIL
-335 EWNKCFEAIGFKD
+335 EWNKCFEAIGFKN
-348 AIRVKPFPTPQEDP
+348 AIRVRPFPTPEEDP

-372 CINYVPSLAGDSRV
+372 CINYVPSLTGDTRV

-404 CHNMVWEMPFEIFVF
+404 CHNMTWEMPFEIFVF

-465 FPSDSLRNNPA
+465 FSSDSLRHNAA

-494 FIAPIDAVKKGYRIT
+494 FIAPIDAVKKGFRIT
-509 PTGVGEYDYHVVKC
+509 PVGVGEYDYHVVKC
-523 LYKPIPGA
+523 LYKPVPEA
-531 KTSEEELKVVE
+531 KTSEEELKVIE
-542 KWVDATVGNPIYRY
+542 KWVDATVGNPVYRY

-598 KDDPEYLYR
+598 EDDPEYLYR
-607 QGLYNYL
+607 NGIYNYL

-633 TYERKANDPVPN
+633 TYERKANDPVPS
-645 YEFTSYEDQKEAL
+645 YEFTPYAEQKEAL
-658 DILYAHR
+658 DILYANR
-665 YMPDWVCRPELVRL
+665 YMPDWVQRPELVRL
-679 MGIQRERIEEHKDYV
+679 MGIQRERIEEHKDYLS
-694 QLLMTATAT
+694 LLMNATAT
-703 RLFVYDGQGE
+703 RLFIYEGQGK

-728 LFEKTRKGQKLADED
+728 LFEKTRKGQKLSDED

-748 NFAKTMMASSHV
+748 NFAKTMMASSKIV
-760 IDRNAKFK
+760 DRKAKY
-768 NRGGASSTLAAQI
+768 RDGSASALAAQI
-781 ADDPSIF
+781 AGDPKVL
-788 DFSDPEACMKAADEL
+788 DFSDPEACMKTVEEM
-803 PLLYPVNDVNFG
+803 PLLYSMNDVDFG

-823 GALKYWPVLNT
+823 GALKKWPVINT
-834 QSTRQLYFGILKELR
+834 QSTRQLYYGILKELR
-849 NVVKPYINTSDR
+849 QVVKPYINSSDR

>member
-1 MKRQLICLLSLLL
+1 MKRYLICLLSLLL
-14 LSGATTATVAKGKKS
+14 LSGVSTATFAKGKKS
-29 KKKAQTTAP
+29 KKKAQTTTA

-45 SDYDK
+45 SEYDK
-50 LFKDKKVKTS
+50 LFKDKQVKTS
-60 KGGMMTLHLV
+60 KGGIMTLHIV
-70 DDQLLVELPLK
+70 DDKLFVELPLK
-81 TLGRDMML
+81 MLNRDMML

-115 FDTINRSVV
+115 FDTINRTVL

-132 VVGDN
+132 VVADN
-137 SEGIR
+137 GEEIR
-142 RALEQSNM
+142 RALAQSNM

-172 MTDLFIGD
+172 MTDLFIGN

-199 ISFNQKKDRS
+199 VSFNQKKDRS
-209 MLVDVAAFDDNAN
+209 MLTDVAAFDDNATV
-222 ITSYITYDSKI
+222 TSYITYDSKI

-245 VRSLTLLPE
+245 VRSLALLPE

-271 GKYNYHSGYKLMDP
+271 GKYNYHSDYKLMDP

-303 RGETVEPKE
+303 RGEAVEPKA
-312 PIVFYIDTTFTAQM
+312 PVVFYIDTTFTAQM
-326 SGAITKGIL
+326 SAAITKGIL
-335 EWNKCFEAIGFKD
+335 EWNKCFEAIGFKN
-348 AIRVKPFPTPQEDP
+348 AIRVRPFPTPDEDP

-372 CINYVPSLAGDSRV
+372 CINYVPSLTGDTRV

-404 CHNMVWEMPFEIFVF
+404 CHNMTWEMPFEIFVF

-465 FPSDSLRNNPA
+465 FSSDSLRHNAA

-494 FIAPIDAVKKGYRIT
+494 FIAPIDAVKKGFRIT
-509 PTGVGEYDYHVVKC
+509 PVGVGEYDYHVVKC
-523 LYKPIPGA
+523 LYKPVPEA
-531 KTSEEELKVVE
+531 KTSEEELKVIE
-542 KWVDATVGNPIYRY
+542 KWVDATVGNPVYRY

-577 FKYALGNLKYCM
+577 FKYALGNLQYCM

-598 KDDPEYLYR
+598 EDDPEYLYR
-607 QGLYNYL
+607 NGIYNYL

-633 TYERKANDPVPN
+633 TYERKANDPVPS
-645 YEFTSYEDQKEAL
+645 YEFTPYAEQKEAL
-658 DILYAHR
+658 DILYANR
-665 YMPDWVCRPELVRL
+665 YMPDWVQRPELVRL
-679 MGIQRERIEEHKDYV
+679 MGIQRERIEEHKDYLS
-694 QLLMTATAT
+694 LLMNATAT
-703 RLFVYDGQGE
+703 RLFIYEGQGK

-728 LFEKTRKGQKLADED
+728 LFEKTRKGQKLSDED

-748 NFAKTMMASSHV
+748 NFAKTMMASSKIV
-760 IDRNAKFK
+760 DRKAKY
-768 NRGGASSTLAAQI
+768 RDGSASAFAAQI
-781 ADDPSIF
+781 AGDPKVL
-788 DFSDPEACMKAADEL
+788 DFSDPEACMKTVEEM
-803 PLLYPVNDVNFG
+803 PLLYSMNDVDFG

-823 GALKYWPVLNT
+823 GALKKWPVINT
-834 QSTRQLYFGILKELR
+834 QSTRQLYYGILKELR
-849 NVVKPYINTSDR
+849 QVVKPYINSSDR

>member
-1 MKRQLICLLSLLL
+1 MKRYLICLLSLLL
-14 LSGATTATVAKGKKS
+14 LSGATTATFAKGKKS
-29 KKKAQTTAP
+29 KKKAQTTA

-45 SDYDK
+45 SEYDK
-50 LFKDKKVKTS
+50 LFKGKQVKTS
-60 KGGMMTLHLV
+60 KGGMMTLHIV
-70 DDQLLVELPLK
+70 DDKLFVELPLK
-81 TLGRDMML
+81 MLNRDMML

-115 FDTINRSVV
+115 FDTINRTVL
-124 LRRDRSQS
+124 LRRDRNQS
-132 VVGDN
+132 VVADN
-137 SEGIR
+137 GAEIR
-142 RALEQSNM
+142 RALAQSNM

-172 MTDLFIGD
+172 MTDLFIGG

-199 ISFNQKKDRS
+199 IAFNQKKDRS
-209 MLVDVAAFDDNAN
+209 MLTDVAAFEDNAT

-245 VRSLTLLPE
+245 VRSLALLPE

-271 GKYNYHSGYKLMDP
+271 GKYNYHSDYKLMDP

-303 RGETVEPKE
+303 RGEAVEPKA
-312 PIVFYIDTTFTAQM
+312 PVVFYIDTIFTAQM
-326 SGAITKGIL
+326 SAAITKGIL

-348 AIRVKPFPTPQEDP
+348 AIRVRPFPTPEEDP

-372 CINYVPSLAGDSRV
+372 CINYVPSLTGDTRV

-404 CHNMVWEMPFEIFVF
+404 CHNMTWEMPFEIFVF

-465 FPSDSLRNNPA
+465 FPSDSLHNNAA
-476 FTQKYGTTPSMLD
+476 FTQKYGTPPSMLD

-494 FIAPIDAVKKGYRIT
+494 FIAPIDAVKKGFRIT
-509 PTGVGEYDYHVVKC
+509 PVGVGEYDYHVVKC
-523 LYKPIPGA
+523 LYKPIPEA
-531 KTSEEELKVVE
+531 KTSEEELKVFE
-542 KWVDATVGNPIYRY
+542 KWVDATVGNPVYRY

-577 FKYALGNLKYCM
+577 FKYALENLKYCM
-589 ENFDKWISD
+589 DNFDKWISD
-598 KDDPEYLYR
+598 EDDPEYLYR
-607 QGLYNYL
+607 NGLYNYL

-620 LLTQVAITAYGVK
+620 VLTQVAITAYGVK
-633 TYERKANDPVPN
+633 TYERKANDPVPS
-645 YEFTSYEDQKEAL
+645 YEFTPYAEQKEAL

-665 YMPDWVCRPELVRL
+665 YMPDWVHRPELVRL
-679 MGIQRERIEEHKDYV
+679 MGIQRERIEEHKDYLS
-694 QLLMTATAT
+694 LLMNATAT
-703 RLFVYDGQGE
+703 RLFVYEGQGK

-728 LFEKTRKGQKLADED
+728 LFEKTRKGQRLADED
-743 FYYQT
+743 FYYQM
-748 NFAKTMMASSHV
+748 NFAKTMMASSKMV
-760 IDRNAKFK
+760 DRKAKYQ
-768 NRGGASSTLAAQI
+768 NRSASALTAQI
-781 ADDPSIF
+781 ADDPKVL
-788 DFSDPEACMKAADEL
+788 DFSDPEACLKAVEEM
-803 PLLYPVNDVNFG
+803 PLLYSMNDVDFG

-823 GALKYWPVLNT
+823 GALKKWPVLNT
-834 QSTRQLYFGILKELR
+834 QSTRQLYYGILKELR
-849 NVVKPYINTSDR
+849 QVVKPYINSGDR

>member
-1 MKRQLICLLSLLL
+1 MKRYLICLLSLLL
-14 LSGATTATVAKGKKS
+14 LSGVSTATFAKGKKS
-29 KKKAQTTAP
+29 KKKAQTTTA

-45 SDYDK
+45 SEYDK
-50 LFKDKKVKTS
+50 LFKDKQVKTS
-60 KGGMMTLHLV
+60 KGGIMTLHIV
-70 DDQLLVELPLK
+70 DDKLFVELPLK
-81 TLGRDMML
+81 MLNRDMML

-115 FDTINRSVV
+115 FDTINRTVL

-132 VVGDN
+132 VVADN
-137 SEGIR
+137 GAEIR
-142 RALEQSNM
+142 RALAQSNM

-172 MTDLFIGD
+172 MTDLFIGN

-199 ISFNQKKDRS
+199 VSFNQKKDRS
-209 MLVDVAAFDDNAN
+209 MLTDVAAFDDNATV
-222 ITSYITYDSKI
+222 TSYITYDSKI

-245 VRSLTLLPE
+245 VRSLALLPE

-271 GKYNYHSGYKLMDP
+271 GKYNYHSDYKLMDP

-303 RGETVEPKE
+303 RGEAVEPKA
-312 PIVFYIDTTFTAQM
+312 PVVFYIDTTFTAQM
-326 SGAITKGIL
+326 SAAITKGIL
-335 EWNKCFEAIGFKD
+335 EWNKCFEAIGFKN
-348 AIRVKPFPTPQEDP
+348 AIRVRPFPTPEEDP

-372 CINYVPSLAGDSRV
+372 CINYVPSLTGDTRV

-404 CHNMVWEMPFEIFVF
+404 CHNMTWEMPFEIFVF

-465 FPSDSLRNNPA
+465 FSSDSLRHNAA
-476 FTQKYGTTPSMLD
+476 FTRKYGTTPSMLD

-494 FIAPIDAVKKGYRIT
+494 FIAPIDAVKKGFRIT
-509 PTGVGEYDYHVVKC
+509 PVGVGEYDYHVVKC
-523 LYKPIPGA
+523 LYKPVPEA
-531 KTSEEELKVVE
+531 KTSEEELKVIE
-542 KWVDATVGNPIYRY
+542 KWVDATVGNPVYRY

-598 KDDPEYLYR
+598 EDDPEYLYR
-607 QGLYNYL
+607 NGIYNYL

-633 TYERKANDPVPN
+633 TYERKANDPVPS
-645 YEFTSYEDQKEAL
+645 YEFTPYAEQKEAL
-658 DILYAHR
+658 DILYANR
-665 YMPDWVCRPELVRL
+665 YMPDWVQRPELVRL
-679 MGIQRERIEEHKDYV
+679 MGIQRERIEEHKDYLS
-694 QLLMTATAT
+694 LLMNATAT
-703 RLFVYDGQGE
+703 RLFIYEGQGK

-728 LFEKTRKGQKLADED
+728 LFEKTRKGQKLSDED

-748 NFAKTMMASSHV
+748 NFAKTMMASSKIV
-760 IDRNAKFK
+760 DRKAKY
-768 NRGGASSTLAAQI
+768 RDGSASALAAQI
-781 ADDPSIF
+781 AGDPKVL
-788 DFSDPEACMKAADEL
+788 DFSDPEACMKTVEEM
-803 PLLYPVNDVNFG
+803 PLLYSMNDVDFG

-823 GALKYWPVLNT
+823 GALKKWPVINT
-834 QSTRQLYFGILKELR
+834 QSTRQLYYGILKELR
-849 NVVKPYINTSDR
+849 QVVKPYINSSDR

>member
-1 MKRQLICLLSLLL
+1 MKRYLICLLSLLL
-14 LSGATTATVAKGKKS
+14 LSGVSTATFAKGKKS
-29 KKKAQTTAP
+29 KKKAQTTTA

-45 SDYDK
+45 SEYDK
-50 LFKDKKVKTS
+50 LFKDKQVKTS
-60 KGGMMTLHLV
+60 KGSIMTLHIV
-70 DDQLLVELPLK
+70 DDKLFVELPLK
-81 TLGRDMML
+81 MLNRDMML

-115 FDTINRSVV
+115 FDTINRTVL

-132 VVGDN
+132 VVADN
-137 SEGIR
+137 GEEIR
-142 RALEQSNM
+142 RALAQSNM

-172 MTDLFIGD
+172 MTDLFIGN

-199 ISFNQKKDRS
+199 VSFNQKKDRS
-209 MLVDVAAFDDNAN
+209 MLTDVAAFDDNATV
-222 ITSYITYDSKI
+222 TSYDSKI

-245 VRSLTLLPE
+245 VRSLALLPE

-271 GKYNYHSGYKLMDP
+271 GKYNYHSDYKLMDP

-303 RGETVEPKE
+303 RGEAVEPKA
-312 PIVFYIDTTFTAQM
+312 PVVFYIDTTFTAQM
-326 SGAITKGIL
+326 SAAITKGIL
-335 EWNKCFEAIGFKD
+335 EWNKCFEAIGFKN
-348 AIRVKPFPTPQEDP
+348 AIRVRPFPTPEEDP

-372 CINYVPSLAGDSRV
+372 CINYVPSLTGDTRV

-404 CHNMVWEMPFEIFVF
+404 CHNMTWEMPFEIFVF

-465 FPSDSLRNNPA
+465 FSSDSLRHNAA
-476 FTQKYGTTPSMLD
+476 FTRKYGTTPSMLD

-494 FIAPIDAVKKGYRIT
+494 FIAPIDAVKKGFRIT
-509 PTGVGEYDYHVVKC
+509 PVGVGEYDYHVVKC
-523 LYKPIPGA
+523 LYKPVPEA
-531 KTSEEELKVVE
+531 KTSEEELKVIE
-542 KWVDATVGNPIYRY
+542 KWVDATVGNPVYRY

-577 FKYALGNLKYCM
+577 FKYALGNLQYCM

-598 KDDPEYLYR
+598 EDDPEYLYR
-607 QGLYNYL
+607 NGIYNYL

-633 TYERKANDPVPN
+633 TYERKANDPVPS
-645 YEFTSYEDQKEAL
+645 YEFTPYAEQKEAL
-658 DILYAHR
+658 DILYANR
-665 YMPDWVCRPELVRL
+665 YMPDWVQRPELVRL
-679 MGIQRERIEEHKDYV
+679 MGIQRERIEEHKDYLS
-694 QLLMTATAT
+694 LLMNATAT
-703 RLFVYDGQGE
+703 RLFIYEGQGK

-728 LFEKTRKGQKLADED
+728 LFEKTRKGQKLSDED

-748 NFAKTMMASSHV
+748 NFAKTMMASSKIV
-760 IDRNAKFK
+760 DRKAKY
-768 NRGGASSTLAAQI
+768 RDGSASALAAQI
-781 ADDPSIF
+781 AGDPKVL
-788 DFSDPEACMKAADEL
+788 DFSDPEACMKTVEEM
-803 PLLYPVNDVNFG
+803 PLLYSMNDVDFG

-823 GALKYWPVLNT
+823 GALKKWPVINT
-834 QSTRQLYFGILKELR
+834 QSTRQLYYGILKELR
-849 NVVKPYINTSDR
+849 QVVKPYINSSDR

>member
-1 MKRQLICLLSLLL
+1 MKRYLICLLSLLL
-14 LSGATTATVAKGKKS
+14 LSGATTATFAKGKKS
-29 KKKAQTTAP
+29 KRKAPATTA
-38 AAPAKKQ
+38 AAPVKKQ
-45 SDYDK
+45 SEYDK

-60 KGGMMTLHLV
+60 KGGIMTLHIV
-70 DDQLLVELPLK
+70 DDKLLVELPLK
-81 TLGRDMML
+81 MLGRDMML

-104 GLSPLRPLQVK
+104 GLTPLRPLQVK
-115 FDTINRSVV
+115 FDTINRTVL
-124 LRRDRSQS
+124 LRRDRNQS
-132 VVGDN
+132 VVADN
-137 SEGIR
+137 GAEIR
-142 RALEQSNM
+142 RALAQSNM

-172 MTDLFIGD
+172 MTDLFIGG

-199 ISFNQKKDRS
+199 IAFNQKKDRS
-209 MLVDVAAFDDNAN
+209 MLTDVAAFEDNAT

-245 VRSLTLLPE
+245 VRSLALLPE

-271 GKYNYHSGYKLMDP
+271 GKYNYHSDYKLMDP

-303 RGETVEPKE
+303 RGEAVEPKA
-312 PIVFYIDTTFTAQM
+312 PVVFYIDTTFTAQM
-326 SGAITKGIL
+326 SAAITKGIL

-348 AIRVKPFPTPQEDP
+348 AIRVRPFPTPEEDP

-372 CINYVPSLAGDSRV
+372 CINYVPSLTGDTRV

-404 CHNMVWEMPFEIFVF
+404 CHNMTWEMPFEIFVF

-465 FPSDSLRNNPA
+465 FPSDSLHNNAA

-494 FIAPIDAVKKGYRIT
+494 FIAPIDAVKKGFRIT
-509 PTGVGEYDYHVVKC
+509 PVGVGEYDYHVVKC
-523 LYKPIPGA
+523 LYKPIPEA
-531 KTSEEELKVVE
+531 KTSEEELKVFE
-542 KWVDATVGNPIYRY
+542 KWVDATVGNPVYRY

-577 FKYALGNLKYCM
+577 FKYALENLKYCM
-589 ENFDKWISD
+589 DNFDKWISD
-598 KDDPEYLYR
+598 EDDPEYLYR
-607 QGLYNYL
+607 NGLYNYL

-620 LLTQVAITAYGVK
+620 VLTQVAITAYGVK
-633 TYERKANDPVPN
+633 TYERKANDPVPS
-645 YEFTSYEDQKEAL
+645 YEFTPYAEQKEAL

-665 YMPDWVCRPELVRL
+665 YMPDWVHRPELVRL
-679 MGIQRERIEEHKDYV
+679 MGIQRERIEEHKDYLS
-694 QLLMTATAT
+694 LLMNATAT
-703 RLFVYDGQGE
+703 RLFVYEGQGK

-728 LFEKTRKGQKLADED
+728 LFEKTRKGQRLADED
-743 FYYQT
+743 FYYQM
-748 NFAKTMMASSHV
+748 NFAKTMMASSKMV
-760 IDRNAKFK
+760 DRKAKYQ
-768 NRGGASSTLAAQI
+768 NRSASALTAQI
-781 ADDPSIF
+781 ADDPKVL
-788 DFSDPEACMKAADEL
+788 DFSDPEACLKAVEEM
-803 PLLYPVNDVNFG
+803 PLLYSMNDVDFG

-823 GALKYWPVLNT
+823 GALKKWPVINT
-834 QSTRQLYFGILKELR
+834 QSTRQLYYGILKELR
-849 NVVKPYINTSDR
+849 QVVKPYINSGDR

>member
-1 MKRQLICLLSLLL
+1 MKRYLICLLSLLL
-14 LSGATTATVAKGKKS
+14 LSGATTATFAKGKKS
-29 KKKAQTTAP
+29 KKKAQTTA

-45 SDYDK
+45 SEYDK
-50 LFKDKKVKTS
+50 LFKGKQVKTS
-60 KGGMMTLHLV
+60 KGGMMTLHIV
-70 DDQLLVELPLK
+70 DDKLFVELPLK
-81 TLGRDMML
+81 MLNRDMML

-115 FDTINRSVV
+115 FDTINRTVL
-124 LRRDRSQS
+124 LRRDRNQS
-132 VVGDN
+132 VVADN
-137 SEGIR
+137 GAEIR
-142 RALEQSNM
+142 RALAQSNM

-172 MTDLFIGD
+172 MTDLFIGG

-199 ISFNQKKDRS
+199 IAFNQKKDRS
-209 MLVDVAAFDDNAN
+209 MLTDVAAFEDNAT

-245 VRSLTLLPE
+245 VRSLALLPE

-271 GKYNYHSGYKLMDP
+271 GKYNYHSDYKLMDP

-303 RGETVEPKE
+303 RGEAVKPKA
-312 PIVFYIDTTFTAQM
+312 PVVFYIDTTFTAQM
-326 SGAITKGIL
+326 SAAITKGIL

-348 AIRVKPFPTPQEDP
+348 AIRVRPFPTPEEDP

-372 CINYVPSLAGDSRV
+372 CINYVPSLTGDTRV

-404 CHNMVWEMPFEIFVF
+404 CHNMTWEMPFEIFVF

-465 FPSDSLRNNPA
+465 FPSDSLHNNAA

-494 FIAPIDAVKKGYRIT
+494 FIAPIDAVKKGFRIT
-509 PTGVGEYDYHVVKC
+509 PVGVGEYDYHVVKC
-523 LYKPIPGA
+523 LYKPIPEA
-531 KTSEEELKVVE
+531 KTSEEELKVIE
-542 KWVDATVGNPIYRY
+542 KWVDATVGNPVYRY

-577 FKYALGNLKYCM
+577 FKYALENLKYCM
-589 ENFDKWISD
+589 DNFDKWISD
-598 KDDPEYLYR
+598 EDDPEYLYR
-607 QGLYNYL
+607 NGLYNYL

-620 LLTQVAITAYGVK
+620 VLTQVAITAYGVK
-633 TYERKANDPVPN
+633 TYERKANDPVPS
-645 YEFTSYEDQKEAL
+645 YEFTPYAEQKEAL

-665 YMPDWVCRPELVRL
+665 YMPDWVHRPELVRL
-679 MGIQRERIEEHKDYV
+679 MGIQRERIEEHKDYLS
-694 QLLMTATAT
+694 LLMNATAT
-703 RLFVYDGQGE
+703 RLFVYEGQGK

-728 LFEKTRKGQKLADED
+728 LFEKTRKGQRLADED
-743 FYYQT
+743 FYYQM
-748 NFAKTMMASSHV
+748 NFAKTMMASSKMV
-760 IDRNAKFK
+760 DRKAKYQ
-768 NRGGASSTLAAQI
+768 NRSASALTAQI
-781 ADDPSIF
+781 ADDPKVL
-788 DFSDPEACMKAADEL
+788 DFSDPEACLKAVEEM
-803 PLLYPVNDVNFG
+803 PLLYSMNDVNFG

-823 GALKYWPVLNT
+823 GALKKWPVINT
-834 QSTRQLYFGILKELR
+834 QSTRQLYYGILKELR
-849 NVVKPYINTSDR
+849 QVVKPYINSGDR

>member
-1 MKRQLICLLSLLL
+1 MKRYLICLLSLLL
-14 LSGATTATVAKGKKS
+14 LSGVSTATFAKGKKS
-29 KKKAQTTAP
+29 KKKAQTTTA

-45 SDYDK
+45 SEYDK
-50 LFKDKKVKTS
+50 LFKDKQVKTS
-60 KGGMMTLHLV
+60 KGGIMTLHIV
-70 DDQLLVELPLK
+70 DDKLFVELPLK
-81 TLGRDMML
+81 MLNRDMML

-115 FDTINRSVV
+115 FDTINRTVL

-132 VVGDN
+132 VVADN
-137 SEGIR
+137 GEEIR
-142 RALEQSNM
+142 RALAQSNM

-172 MTDLFIGD
+172 MTDLFIGN

-199 ISFNQKKDRS
+199 VSFNQKKDRS
-209 MLVDVAAFDDNAN
+209 MLTDVAAFDDNATV
-222 ITSYITYDSKI
+222 TSYITYDSKI

-245 VRSLTLLPE
+245 VRSLALLPE

-271 GKYNYHSGYKLMDP
+271 GKYNYHSDYKLMDP

-303 RGETVEPKE
+303 RGEAVEPKA
-312 PIVFYIDTTFTAQM
+312 PVVFYIDTTFTAQM
-326 SGAITKGIL
+326 SAAITKGIL
-335 EWNKCFEAIGFKD
+335 EWNKCFEAIGFKN
-348 AIRVKPFPTPQEDP
+348 AIRVRPFPTPEEDP

-372 CINYVPSLAGDSRV
+372 CINYVPSLTGDTRV

-404 CHNMVWEMPFEIFVF
+404 CHNMTWEMPFEIFVF

-465 FPSDSLRNNPA
+465 FSSDSLRHNAA

-494 FIAPIDAVKKGYRIT
+494 FIAPIDAVKKGFRIT
-509 PTGVGEYDYHVVKC
+509 PVGVGEYDYHVVKC
-523 LYKPIPGA
+523 LYKPVPEA
-531 KTSEEELKVVE
+531 KTSEEELKVIE
-542 KWVDATVGNPIYRY
+542 KWVDATVGNPVYRY

-598 KDDPEYLYR
+598 EDDPEYLYR
-607 QGLYNYL
+607 NGIYNYL

-633 TYERKANDPVPN
+633 TYERKANDPVPS
-645 YEFTSYEDQKEAL
+645 YEFTPYAEQKEAL
-658 DILYAHR
+658 DILYANR
-665 YMPDWVCRPELVRL
+665 YMPDWVQRPELVCL
-679 MGIQRERIEEHKDYV
+679 MGIQRERIEEHKDYLS
-694 QLLMTATAT
+694 LLMNATAT
-703 RLFVYDGQGE
+703 RLFIYEGQGK

-728 LFEKTRKGQKLADED
+728 LFEKTRKGQKLSDED

-748 NFAKTMMASSHV
+748 NFAKTMMASSKIV
-760 IDRNAKFK
+760 DRKAKY
-768 NRGGASSTLAAQI
+768 RDGSASALAAQI
-781 ADDPSIF
+781 AGDPKVL
-788 DFSDPEACMKAADEL
+788 DFSDPEACMKTVEEM
-803 PLLYPVNDVNFG
+803 PLLYSMNDVDFG

-823 GALKYWPVLNT
+823 GALKKWPVINT
-834 QSTRQLYFGILKELR
+834 QSTRQLYYGILKELR
-849 NVVKPYINTSDR
+849 QVVKPYINSSDR

>member
-1 MKRQLICLLSLLL
+1 MKRYLICLLSLLL
-14 LSGATTATVAKGKKS
+14 LSGATTATFAKGKKS
-29 KKKAQTTAP
+29 KKKAQTTA

-45 SDYDK
+45 SEYDK
-50 LFKDKKVKTS
+50 LFKGKQVKTS
-60 KGGMMTLHLV
+60 KGGMMTLHIV
-70 DDQLLVELPLK
+70 DDKLFVELPLK
-81 TLGRDMML
+81 MLNRDMML

-115 FDTINRSVV
+115 FDTINRTVL
-124 LRRDRSQS
+124 LRRDRNQS
-132 VVGDN
+132 VVADN
-137 SEGIR
+137 GAEIR
-142 RALEQSNM
+142 RALAQSNM

-172 MTDLFIGD
+172 MTDLFIGG

-199 ISFNQKKDRS
+199 IAFNQKKDRS
-209 MLVDVAAFDDNAN
+209 MLTDVAAFEDNAT

-245 VRSLTLLPE
+245 VRSLALLPE

-271 GKYNYHSGYKLMDP
+271 GKYNYHSDYKLMDP

-303 RGETVEPKE
+303 RGEAVEPKA
-312 PIVFYIDTTFTAQM
+312 PVVFYIDTTFTAQM
-326 SGAITKGIL
+326 SAAITKGIL

-348 AIRVKPFPTPQEDP
+348 AIRVRPFPTPEEDP

-372 CINYVPSLAGDSRV
+372 CINYVPSLTGDTRV

-404 CHNMVWEMPFEIFVF
+404 CHNMTWEMPFEIFVF

-465 FPSDSLRNNPA
+465 FPSDSLHNNAA

-494 FIAPIDAVKKGYRIT
+494 FIAPIDAVKKGFRIT
-509 PTGVGEYDYHVVKC
+509 PVGVGEYDYHVVKC
-523 LYKPIPGA
+523 LYKPIPEA
-531 KTSEEELKVVE
+531 KTSEEELKVIE
-542 KWVDATVGNPIYRY
+542 KWVDATVGNPVYRY

-577 FKYALGNLKYCM
+577 FKYALENLKYCM
-589 ENFDKWISD
+589 DNFDKWISD
-598 KDDPEYLYR
+598 EDDPEYLYR
-607 QGLYNYL
+607 NGLYNYL

-620 LLTQVAITAYGVK
+620 VLTQVAITAYGVK
-633 TYERKANDPVPN
+633 TYERKANDPVPS
-645 YEFTSYEDQKEAL
+645 YEFTPYAEQKEAL

-665 YMPDWVCRPELVRL
+665 YMPDWVHRPELVRL
-679 MGIQRERIEEHKDYV
+679 MGIQRERIEEHKDYLS
-694 QLLMTATAT
+694 LLMNATAT
-703 RLFVYDGQGE
+703 RLFVYEGQGK

-728 LFEKTRKGQKLADED
+728 LFEKTRKGQRLADED
-743 FYYQT
+743 FYYQM
-748 NFAKTMMASSHV
+748 NFAKTMMASSKMV
-760 IDRNAKFK
+760 DRKAKYQ
-768 NRGGASSTLAAQI
+768 NRSASALTAQI
-781 ADDPSIF
+781 ADDPKVL
-788 DFSDPEACMKAADEL
+788 DFSDPEACLKAVEEM
-803 PLLYPVNDVNFG
+803 PLLYSMNDVDFG

-823 GALKYWPVLNT
+823 GALKKWPVINT
-834 QSTRQLYFGILKELR
+834 QSTRQLYYGILKELR
-849 NVVKPYINTSDR
+849 QVVKPYINSGDR

>member
-1 MKRQLICLLSLLL
+1 MKRYLICLLSLLL
-14 LSGATTATVAKGKKS
+14 LSGVSTATFAKGKKS
-29 KKKAQTTAP
+29 KKKAQTTTA

-45 SDYDK
+45 SEYDK
-50 LFKDKKVKTS
+50 LFKDKQVKTS
-60 KGGMMTLHLV
+60 KGGIMTLHIV
-70 DDQLLVELPLK
+70 DDKLFVELPLK
-81 TLGRDMML
+81 MLNRDMML

-115 FDTINRSVV
+115 FDTINRTVL

-132 VVGDN
+132 VVADN
-137 SEGIR
+137 GAEIR
-142 RALEQSNM
+142 RALAQSNM

-172 MTDLFIGD
+172 MTDLFIGN

-199 ISFNQKKDRS
+199 VSFNQKKDRS
-209 MLVDVAAFDDNAN
+209 MLTDVAAFDDNATV
-222 ITSYITYDSKI
+222 TSYITYDSKI

-245 VRSLTLLPE
+245 VRSLALLPE

-271 GKYNYHSGYKLMDP
+271 GKYNYHSDYKLMDP

-303 RGETVEPKE
+303 RGEAVEPKA
-312 PIVFYIDTTFTAQM
+312 PVVFYIDTTFTAQM
-326 SGAITKGIL
+326 SAAITKGIL
-335 EWNKCFEAIGFKD
+335 EWNKCFEAIGFKN
-348 AIRVKPFPTPQEDP
+348 AIRVRPFPTPEEDP

-372 CINYVPSLAGDSRV
+372 CINYVPSLTGDTRV

-404 CHNMVWEMPFEIFVF
+404 CHNMTWEMPFEIFVF

-465 FPSDSLRNNPA
+465 FSSDSLRHNAA
-476 FTQKYGTTPSMLD
+476 FTRKYGTTPSMLD

-494 FIAPIDAVKKGYRIT
+494 FIAPIDAVKKGFRIT
-509 PTGVGEYDYHVVKC
+509 PVGVGEYDYHVVKC
-523 LYKPIPGA
+523 LYKPVPEA
-531 KTSEEELKVVE
+531 KTSEEELKVIE
-542 KWVDATVGNPIYRY
+542 KWVDATVGNPVYRY

-577 FKYALGNLKYCM
+577 FKYVLGNLQYCM

-598 KDDPEYLYR
+598 EDDPEYLYR
-607 QGLYNYL
+607 NGIYNYL

-633 TYERKANDPVPN
+633 TYERKANDPVPS
-645 YEFTSYEDQKEAL
+645 YEFTPYAEQKEAL
-658 DILYAHR
+658 DILYANR
-665 YMPDWVCRPELVRL
+665 YMPDWVQRPELVRL
-679 MGIQRERIEEHKDYV
+679 MGIQRERIEEHKDYLS
-694 QLLMTATAT
+694 LLMNATAT
-703 RLFVYDGQGE
+703 RLFIYEGQGK

-728 LFEKTRKGQKLADED
+728 LFEKTRKGQKLSDED

-748 NFAKTMMASSHV
+748 NFAKTMMLSSKIVDRKAKYRDGSAS
-760 IDRNAKFK
+760 A
-768 NRGGASSTLAAQI
+768 LAAQI
-781 ADDPSIF
+781 AGDPKVL
-788 DFSDPEACMKAADEL
+788 DFSDPEACMKTVEEM
-803 PLLYPVNDVNFG
+803 PLLYSMNDVDFG

-823 GALKYWPVLNT
+823 GALKKWPVINT
-834 QSTRQLYFGILKELR
+834 QSTRQLYYGILKELR
-849 NVVKPYINTSDR
+849 QVVKPYINSSDR